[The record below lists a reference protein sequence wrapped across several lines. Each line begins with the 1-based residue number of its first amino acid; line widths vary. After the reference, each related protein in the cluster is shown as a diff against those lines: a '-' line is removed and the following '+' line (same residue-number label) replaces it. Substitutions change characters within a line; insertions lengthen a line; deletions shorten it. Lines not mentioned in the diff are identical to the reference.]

1 MREKIDLFLPC
12 EDLEVAQEALTELH
26 DNKTVQHI
34 NLLVSSDFAALHQ
47 VPDGCTFVVIDRL
60 ESSNTVTSIAEN
72 TDADYVIICTKTTPI
87 QWGLYAL
94 ERFLRTADDT
104 GAVMIYS
111 DHYSMVKDESL
122 SQDGTSAVG
131 KLEKHPVIDY
141 QEGSLRDDFD
151 FGSLW
156 LIKSQCLRD
165 YVAQTDRVDYLY
177 AGLYDLRLYLSRM
190 GEIFHL
196 NEYLYTENEL
206 DTRKSGEKQ
215 FDYVNPRNREV
226 QVEMER
232 ACTQHLEKVNA
243 LIDTSYYRQP
253 DFNEQEFEYEAS
265 VVIPVFNRE
274 KTIADAVKSALSQKA
289 SFKYNVIVVNNHS
302 TDHTGEILDAIAR
315 EMEEKNDKQA
325 GRLIQIIPER
335 RDLGIGGCWNVAINS
350 DHCGK
355 FAIQLDSDDLY
366 SSPKTLQKIIDAFHH
381 QKAAMVIGSYRMCD
395 FDLNT
400 LPPGLID
407 HKEWTED
414 NGCNNALRINGLGA
428 PRAFF
433 TPLVR
438 QIQFPNTSYGEDY
451 ALGLAFSRRYRI
463 GRIYDELYLCRRW
476 GGNSDAALSIDRVNA
491 NNLYKDRLRT
501 MELKAR
507 RQMLQGKADIMEDSS
522 ISRFFN
528 RQLEKWEDARHR
540 FRDLKHVETHTLSDQ
555 LKLQFNPARIVSTG
569 AKIDKKTLGERPCFL
584 CDKNRPKEQM
594 SKQIDERFHLLVNPF
609 PILPVHFTIPARKHQ
624 PQAIYKNYG
633 EMHRFLSL
641 HSELMIFYN
650 GPKCGASAPDH
661 LHFQAGTSG
670 ILPLQTN
677 WQRLSRNLTDII
689 SLNDEEKIAA
699 VRDFVVPAFVI
710 ISKSEESDE
719 TLFHRLYKA
728 MPVRGDETEPMMN
741 IIAWRKSDEYIS
753 VVIPREKHRPD
764 AYFAE
769 GCSQVMVSPGALDMS
784 GLIIT
789 PREEDFHKLTE
800 ESATALL
807 QECGISTEKM
817 NSIVTKLKTSKE
829 AETATETATLYNKGK
844 QPNVTVGIVSGQKI
858 HFSLNKPYLAKG
870 ETVMGEQVV
879 EFFEGGVLWN
889 GNQYSKLTFHPQSAD
904 ASFSLSD
911 VTIGVNFHWERK
923 ETQTFLGTLR
933 FVVEADKICA
943 INELPVEK
951 YLESVISSEM
961 SATSSL
967 ELLKAHA
974 VISRSW
980 LLAQMKKRRE
990 VAASGNNFFSFVK
1003 KDDMLIRWYDREDH
1017 TIFDVCA
1024 DDHCQRYQG
1033 ITKET
1038 SPHVAEAI
1046 RQTLGQVLLDGD
1058 DICDARFSK
1067 CCGGAT
1073 EEFQYCWED
1082 TPKSYLT
1089 AVRDLVLGVK
1099 SKGTAGDEESTARNK
1114 ESKTLPD
1121 LTLEAEADRWI
1132 RSNPPAFCNTTDK
1145 KILSQVLNDYD
1156 QETADFYRW
1165 KVTYSQE
1172 KLQQLFEEKL
1182 KMNFGDILDM
1192 KAVERGKSGRI
1203 SKLQIIGTEKT
1214 FTIGKELEIR
1224 RALSDTHLYSSAF
1237 VVDKYDADV
1246 QGVPQRFEIIGA
1258 GWGHGVGLC
1267 QIGAAVMGE
1276 QGYAYND
1283 ILLHYYQGA
1292 EIKQLYK

>member
-12 EDLEVAQEALTELH
+12 EYIDDAQNALSVLH
-26 DNKTVQHI
+26 EYKTVQHI
-34 NLLVSSDFAALHQ
+34 HFLVSADFAAHHQ
-47 VPDGCTFVVIDRL
+47 VPEGCTFVITDRL
-60 ESSNTVTSIAEN
+60 ESSNTIVSIAEN
-72 TDADYVIICTKTTPI
+72 TDADYVMICTRHTTI
-87 QWGLYAL
+87 GWGNNTL
-94 ERFLRTADDT
+94 ERFLRVADDT
-104 GAVMIYS
+104 DAVMVYA
-111 DHYSMVKDESL
+111 DHYKMVE
-122 SQDGTSAVG
+122 G
-131 KLEKHPVIDY
+131 KMEKHPVIDY
-141 QEGSLRDDFD
+141 QSGSLRDDFD

-156 LIKSQCLRD
+156 CIKAQALAD
-165 YVAQTDRVDYLY
+165 YIAQPDREEYQF
-177 AGLYDLRLYLSRM
+177 AALYDLRLYLSRV

-196 NEYLYTENEL
+196 NEFLYSEAEL

-226 QVEMER
+226 QIEMEK
-232 ACTQHLEKVNA
+232 ACTQHLGKVGA
-243 LIDTSYYRQP
+243 LIDTTFYRQP
-253 DFNEQEFEYEAS
+253 DFGEQDFEYEAS
-265 VVIPVFNRE
+265 VIIPVFNRE
-274 KTIADAVKSALSQKA
+274 KTVADAVKSALGQKA
-289 SFKYNVIVVNNHS
+289 NFKFNVIVVNNHS
-302 TDHTGEILDAIAR
+302 TDRTGEILDELKAD
-315 EMEEKNDKQA
+315 N
-325 GRLIQIIPER
+325 LIQIVPER
-335 RDLGIGGCWNVAINS
+335 TDLGIGGCWNEAINS
-350 DHCGK
+350 SFCGK
-355 FAIQLDSDDLY
+355 FAVQLDSDDLY
-366 SSPKTLQKIIDAFHH
+366 SSPKTLQKIVDAFYK
-381 QKAAMVIGSYRMCD
+381 QKAAMIIGSYRMCD

-407 HKEWTED
+407 HKEWTDE

-451 ALGLAFSRRYRI
+451 ALGLTFSRRYRI

-476 GGNSDAALSIDRVNA
+476 GGNSDAALSVEKVNA

-507 RQMLQGKADIMEDSS
+507 QHLLQGKADIMEDSS

-528 RQLEKWEDARHR
+528 RQLEVWTDARHR
-540 FRDLKHVETHTLSDQ
+540 FRDLKHVETRQFSDQ
-555 LKLQFNPARIVSTG
+555 LKLQWNPARIVSTG

-594 SKQIDERFHLLVNPF
+594 SKQIDEKFHLLVNPF

-624 PQAIYKNYG
+624 PQLIYKNYG
-633 EMHRFLSL
+633 EMHRFISL
-641 HSELMIFYN
+641 HSDLMVFYN

-661 LHFQAGTSG
+661 LHFQAGTNG

-689 SLNDEEKIAA
+689 SLNDEEKISV
-699 VRDFVVPAFVI
+699 VRDFIVPAFVI
-710 ISKSEESDE
+710 ISKSAESDE
-719 TLFHRLYKA
+719 TLFRRLYKA
-728 MPVRGDETEPMMN
+728 MPQRGDETEPMMN
-741 IIAWRKSDEYIS
+741 IISWRKGEEFIS
-753 VVIPREKHRPD
+753 VVIPREKHRPE

-769 GCSQVMVSPGALDMS
+769 GDAQFVVSPGALDMS

-789 PREEDFHKLTE
+789 PREEDFRKLTE
-800 ESATALL
+800 EKALSLL
-807 QECGISTEKM
+807 QECGVSEEKM
-817 NSIVTKLKTSKE
+817 NAIIAKLKASKDAEDAAE
-829 AETATETATLYNKGK
+829 ASSTLYNKGK
-844 QPNVTVGIVSGQKI
+844 QPDVTVGIVSAQKI

-870 ETVMGEQVV
+870 EKVLGEQVV
-879 EFFEGGVLWN
+879 EFSEGGVLWN
-889 GNQYSKLTFHPQSAD
+889 GNQYSQLTFHPQSAD
-904 ASFSLSD
+904 ASFSLSN

-933 FVVEADKICA
+933 FVVESDKIVA

-990 VAASGNNFFSFVK
+990 VAESGNNFFSFTK
-1003 KDDMLIRWYDREDH
+1003 KEDTLIRWYDREDH
-1017 TIFDVCA
+1017 TLFDVCA

-1046 RQTLGQVLLDGD
+1046 RQTKGQILMDGEE
-1058 DICDARFSK
+1058 ICDARFSK
-1067 CCGGAT
+1067 CCGGIT

-1082 TPKSYLT
+1082 TPKTYLT
-1089 AVRDLVLGVK
+1089 AVRDIALGV
-1099 SKGTAGDEESTARNK
+1099 EH
-1114 ESKTLPD
+1114 TLPN
-1121 LTLEAEADRWI
+1121 LTNEEEAEKWI
-1132 RSNPPAFCNTTDK
+1132 RFNPPAFCNTQDK
-1145 KILSQVLNDYD
+1145 KILSEVLNDYD
-1156 QETADFYRW
+1156 QETVNFYRW
-1165 KVTYSQE
+1165 KETLSQE
-1172 KLQQLFEEKL
+1172 KLQQLIADKL
-1182 KMNFGDILDM
+1182 KMDLGAILDM

-1224 RALSDTHLYSSAF
+1224 RTLSDSHLLSSAF
-1237 VVDKYDADV
+1237 VVDKYDMDE
-1246 QGVPQRFEIIGA
+1246 QGVPQRFELIGA

-1276 QGYAYND
+1276 QGYHYDA

-1292 EIKQLYK
+1292 EIKKLYK

>member
-12 EDLEVAQEALTELH
+12 EYIDDAQNALSVLH
-26 DNKTVQHI
+26 EYKTVQHI
-34 NLLVSSDFAALHQ
+34 HFLVSADFAAHHQ
-47 VPDGCTFVVIDRL
+47 VPEGCTFVITDRL
-60 ESSNTVTSIAEN
+60 ESSNTIVSIAEN
-72 TDADYVIICTKTTPI
+72 TDADYVMICTRHTTI
-87 QWGLYAL
+87 GWGNNTL
-94 ERFLRTADDT
+94 ERFLRVADDT
-104 GAVMIYS
+104 DAVMVYA
-111 DHYSMVKDESL
+111 DHYKMVE
-122 SQDGTSAVG
+122 G
-131 KLEKHPVIDY
+131 KMEKHPVIDY
-141 QEGSLRDDFD
+141 QSGSLRDDFD

-156 LIKSQCLRD
+156 CIKAQALAD
-165 YVAQTDRVDYLY
+165 YIAQPDREEYQF
-177 AGLYDLRLYLSRM
+177 AALYDLRLYLSRV

-196 NEYLYTENEL
+196 NEFLYSEAEL

-226 QVEMER
+226 QIEMEK
-232 ACTQHLEKVNA
+232 ACTQHLGKVGA
-243 LIDTSYYRQP
+243 LIDTTFYRQP
-253 DFNEQEFEYEAS
+253 DFGEQDFEYEAS
-265 VVIPVFNRE
+265 VIIPVFNRE
-274 KTIADAVKSALSQKA
+274 KTVADAVKSALGQKA
-289 SFKYNVIVVNNHS
+289 NFKFNVIVVNNHS
-302 TDHTGEILDAIAR
+302 TDRTGEILDELKAD
-315 EMEEKNDKQA
+315 N
-325 GRLIQIIPER
+325 LIQIVPER
-335 RDLGIGGCWNVAINS
+335 TDLGIGGCWNEAINS
-350 DHCGK
+350 SFCGK
-355 FAIQLDSDDLY
+355 FAVQLDSDDLY
-366 SSPKTLQKIIDAFHH
+366 SSPKTLQKIVDAFYK
-381 QKAAMVIGSYRMCD
+381 QKAAMIIGSYRMCD

-407 HKEWTED
+407 HKEWTDE

-476 GGNSDAALSIDRVNA
+476 GGNSDAALSVEKVNA

-507 RQMLQGKADIMEDSS
+507 QHLLQGKADIMEDSS

-528 RQLEKWEDARHR
+528 RQLEVWTDARHR
-540 FRDLKHVETHTLSDQ
+540 FRDLKHVETRQFSDQ
-555 LKLQFNPARIVSTG
+555 LKLQWNPARIVSTG

-594 SKQIDERFHLLVNPF
+594 SKQIDEKFHLLVNPF

-624 PQAIYKNYG
+624 PQLIYKNYG
-633 EMHRFLSL
+633 EMHRFISL
-641 HSELMIFYN
+641 HSDLMVFYN

-661 LHFQAGTSG
+661 LHFQAGTNG

-677 WQRLSRNLTDII
+677 WQRLSRNPTDII
-689 SLNDEEKIAA
+689 SLNDEEKISV
-699 VRDFVVPAFVI
+699 VRDFIVPAFVI
-710 ISKSEESDE
+710 ISKSAESDE
-719 TLFHRLYKA
+719 ALFRRLYKA
-728 MPVRGDETEPMMN
+728 MPQRGDETEPMMN
-741 IIAWRKSDEYIS
+741 IISWRKGEEFIS
-753 VVIPREKHRPD
+753 VVIPREKHRPE

-769 GCSQVMVSPGALDMS
+769 GDAQFVVSPGALDMS

-789 PREEDFHKLTE
+789 PREEDFRKLTE
-800 ESATALL
+800 EKALSLL
-807 QECGISTEKM
+807 QECGVSEEKM
-817 NSIVTKLKTSKE
+817 NAIIAKLKASKDAEDAAE
-829 AETATETATLYNKGK
+829 ASSTLYNKGK
-844 QPNVTVGIVSGQKI
+844 QPDVTVGIVSAQKI

-870 ETVMGEQVV
+870 EKVLGEQVV
-879 EFFEGGVLWN
+879 EFSEGGVLWN
-889 GNQYSKLTFHPQSAD
+889 GNQYSQLTFHPQSAD

-933 FVVEADKICA
+933 FVVESDKIVA

-990 VAASGNNFFSFVK
+990 VAESGNNFFSFTK
-1003 KDDMLIRWYDREDH
+1003 KEDTLIRWYDREDH
-1017 TIFDVCA
+1017 TLFDVCA

-1046 RQTLGQVLLDGD
+1046 RQTKGQILMDGEE
-1058 DICDARFSK
+1058 ICDARFSK
-1067 CCGGAT
+1067 CCGGIT

-1082 TPKSYLT
+1082 TPKTYLT
-1089 AVRDLVLGVK
+1089 AVRDIALGV
-1099 SKGTAGDEESTARNK
+1099 EH
-1114 ESKTLPD
+1114 TLPN
-1121 LTLEAEADRWI
+1121 LTNEEEAEKWI
-1132 RSNPPAFCNTTDK
+1132 RFNPPAFCNTQDK
-1145 KILSQVLNDYD
+1145 KILSEVLNDYD
-1156 QETADFYRW
+1156 QETVNFYRW
-1165 KVTYSQE
+1165 KETLSQE
-1172 KLQQLFEEKL
+1172 KLQQLIADKL
-1182 KMNFGDILDM
+1182 KMDLGAILDM

-1224 RALSDTHLYSSAF
+1224 RTLSDSHLLSSAF
-1237 VVDKYDADV
+1237 VVDKYDKDE
-1246 QGVPQRFEIIGA
+1246 QGVPQRFELIGA

-1276 QGYAYND
+1276 QGYHYDA

-1292 EIKQLYK
+1292 EIKKLYK

>member
-12 EDLEVAQEALTELH
+12 EDLMVAQEALTELH

-34 NLLVSSDFAALHQ
+34 NLLVSSDFAAQHQ

-60 ESSNTVTSIAEN
+60 ESSNTITSIAEN

-87 QWGLYAL
+87 KWGLYAL

-111 DHYSMVKDESL
+111 DHYSMVKDERL

-165 YVAQTDRVDYLY
+165 YAAQTDRVDYLY
-177 AGLYDLRLYLSRM
+177 AGLYDLRLYLSRV

-226 QVEMER
+226 QIEMER
-232 ACTQHLEKVNA
+232 ACTQHLEKVGA
-243 LIDTSYYRQP
+243 LIDTSYYRLP
-253 DFNEQEFEYEAS
+253 DFNEQDFEYEAS

-289 SFKYNVIVVNNHS
+289 NFKFNVIVVNNHS
-302 TDHTGEILDAIAR
+302 TDKTGEILSRIAH

-325 GRLIQIIPER
+325 GRLIQIVPER

-355 FAIQLDSDDLY
+355 FAVQLDSDDLY
-366 SSPKTLQKIIDAFHH
+366 SSPKTLQKIVDAFYK
-381 QKAAMVIGSYRMCD
+381 QKAAMMIGSYRMCD

-507 RQMLQGKADIMEDSS
+507 RQMLQGKADIMEDST

-528 RQLEKWEDARHR
+528 RQLEKWDDARHR
-540 FRDLKHVETHTLSDQ
+540 FRDLKHVETKKLSEEVR
-555 LKLQFNPARIVSTG
+555 LQFNLARIVSTG

-594 SKQIDERFHLLVNPF
+594 SQQIDERFHLLVNPF

-641 HSELMIFYN
+641 HSELMVFYN

-670 ILPLQTN
+670 ILPLQAN
-677 WQRLSRNLTDII
+677 WQRLSRNLTDVI
-689 SLNDEEKIAA
+689 SLNDEEKIAV
-699 VRDFVVPAFVI
+699 VRDFIVPAFVI

-719 TLFHRLYKA
+719 TLFHRLYKS
-728 MPVRGDETEPMMN
+728 MPMRGDETEPMMN
-741 IIAWRKSDEYIS
+741 IIAWRKEDEYIS
-753 VVIPREKHRPD
+753 VVIPREKHRPE

-769 GCSQVMVSPGALDMS
+769 GDAQVMVSPGALDMS

-800 ESATALL
+800 ESATTIL

-829 AETATETATLYNKGK
+829 AETGAETATLYNNGK

-879 EFFEGGVLWN
+879 EFSEGGVLWN

-1046 RQTLGQVLLDGD
+1046 RQTLGQVLLDGE

-1067 CCGGAT
+1067 CCGGET

-1099 SKGTAGDEESTARNK
+1099 NEEYSSLQDEATAE
-1114 ESKTLPD
+1114 
-1121 LTLEAEADRWI
+1121 RWI

-1172 KLQQLFEEKL
+1172 KIQQLFEEKL
-1182 KMNFGDILDM
+1182 KMNFGSILDM

-1237 VVDKYDADV
+1237 VVDKYDKDE

>member
-12 EDLEVAQEALTELH
+12 EYIDDAQNALSVLH
-26 DNKTVQHI
+26 EYKTVQHI
-34 NLLVSSDFAALHQ
+34 HFLVSADFAAHHQ
-47 VPDGCTFVVIDRL
+47 VPEGCTFVITDRL
-60 ESSNTVTSIAEN
+60 ESSNTIVSIAEN
-72 TDADYVIICTKTTPI
+72 TDADYVMICTRHTTI
-87 QWGLYAL
+87 GWGNNTL
-94 ERFLRTADDT
+94 ERFLRVADDT
-104 GAVMIYS
+104 DAVMVYA
-111 DHYSMVKDESL
+111 DHYKMVE
-122 SQDGTSAVG
+122 G
-131 KLEKHPVIDY
+131 KMEKHPVIDY
-141 QEGSLRDDFD
+141 QSGSLRDDFD

-156 LIKSQCLRD
+156 CIKAQALAD
-165 YVAQTDRVDYLY
+165 YIAQPDREEYQF
-177 AGLYDLRLYLSRM
+177 AALYDLRLYLSRV

-196 NEYLYTENEL
+196 NEFLYSEAEL

-226 QVEMER
+226 QIEMEK
-232 ACTQHLEKVNA
+232 ACTQHLGKVGA
-243 LIDTSYYRQP
+243 LIDTTFYRQP
-253 DFNEQEFEYEAS
+253 DFGEQDFEYEAS
-265 VVIPVFNRE
+265 VIIPVFNRE
-274 KTIADAVKSALSQKA
+274 KTVADAVKSALGQKA
-289 SFKYNVIVVNNHS
+289 NFKFNVIVVNNHS
-302 TDHTGEILDAIAR
+302 TDRTGEILDELKAD
-315 EMEEKNDKQA
+315 N
-325 GRLIQIIPER
+325 LIQIVPER
-335 RDLGIGGCWNVAINS
+335 TDLGIGGCWNEAINS
-350 DHCGK
+350 SFCGK
-355 FAIQLDSDDLY
+355 FAVQLDSDDLY
-366 SSPKTLQKIIDAFHH
+366 SSPKTLQKIVDAFYK
-381 QKAAMVIGSYRMCD
+381 QKAAMIIGSYRMCD

-407 HKEWTED
+407 HKEWTDE

-463 GRIYDELYLCRRW
+463 GRIYEELYLCRRW
-476 GGNSDAALSIDRVNA
+476 GGNSDAALSVEKVNA

-507 RQMLQGKADIMEDSS
+507 QHLLQGKADIMEDSS

-528 RQLEKWEDARHR
+528 RQLEVWTDARHR
-540 FRDLKHVETHTLSDQ
+540 FRDLKHVETRQFSDQ
-555 LKLQFNPARIVSTG
+555 LKLQWNPARIVSTG

-594 SKQIDERFHLLVNPF
+594 SKQIDEKFHLLVNPF

-624 PQAIYKNYG
+624 PQLIYKNYG
-633 EMHRFLSL
+633 EMHRFISL
-641 HSELMIFYN
+641 HSDLMVFYN

-661 LHFQAGTSG
+661 LHFQAGTNG

-677 WQRLSRNLTDII
+677 WQRLSRNLTAII
-689 SLNDEEKIAA
+689 SLNDEEKISV
-699 VRDFVVPAFVI
+699 VRDFIVPAFVI
-710 ISKSEESDE
+710 ISKSAESDE
-719 TLFHRLYKA
+719 ALFRRLYKA
-728 MPVRGDETEPMMN
+728 MPQRGDETEPMMN
-741 IIAWRKSDEYIS
+741 IISWRKGEEFIS
-753 VVIPREKHRPD
+753 VVIPREKHRPE

-769 GCSQVMVSPGALDMS
+769 GDAQFVVSPGALDMS

-789 PREEDFHKLTE
+789 PREEDFRKLTE
-800 ESATALL
+800 EKALSLL
-807 QECGISTEKM
+807 QECGVSEEKM
-817 NSIVTKLKTSKE
+817 NVIIAKLKASKNAEDAAE
-829 AETATETATLYNKGK
+829 ASSTLYNKGK
-844 QPNVTVGIVSGQKI
+844 QPDVTVGIVSAQKI

-870 ETVMGEQVV
+870 EKVLGEQVV
-879 EFFEGGVLWN
+879 EFSEGGVLWN
-889 GNQYSKLTFHPQSAD
+889 GNQYSQLTFHPQSAD

-933 FVVEADKICA
+933 FVVESDKIVA

-990 VAASGNNFFSFVK
+990 VAESGNNFFSFTK
-1003 KDDMLIRWYDREDH
+1003 KEDTLIRWYDREDH
-1017 TIFDVCA
+1017 TLFDVCA

-1046 RQTLGQVLLDGD
+1046 RQTKGQILMDGEE
-1058 DICDARFSK
+1058 ICDARFSK
-1067 CCGGAT
+1067 CCGGIT

-1082 TPKSYLT
+1082 TPKTYLT
-1089 AVRDLVLGVK
+1089 AVRDIALGV
-1099 SKGTAGDEESTARNK
+1099 EH
-1114 ESKTLPD
+1114 TLPN
-1121 LTLEAEADRWI
+1121 LTNEEEAEKWI
-1132 RSNPPAFCNTTDK
+1132 RFNPPAFCNTQDK
-1145 KILSQVLNDYD
+1145 KILSEVLNDYD
-1156 QETADFYRW
+1156 QETVNFYRW
-1165 KVTYSQE
+1165 KETLSQE
-1172 KLQQLFEEKL
+1172 KLQQLIADKL
-1182 KMNFGDILDM
+1182 KMDLGAILDM

-1224 RALSDTHLYSSAF
+1224 RTLSDSHLLSSAF
-1237 VVDKYDADV
+1237 VVDKYDKDE
-1246 QGVPQRFEIIGA
+1246 QGVPQRFELIGA

-1276 QGYAYND
+1276 QGYHYDA

-1292 EIKQLYK
+1292 EIKKLYK

>member
-12 EDLEVAQEALTELH
+12 EDLMVAQEALTELH

-34 NLLVSSDFAALHQ
+34 NLLVSSDFAAQHQ

-60 ESSNTVTSIAEN
+60 ESSNTITSIAEN

-87 QWGLYAL
+87 KWGLYAL

-111 DHYSMVKDESL
+111 DHYSMVKDERL

-165 YVAQTDRVDYLY
+165 YAVQTDRVDYLY
-177 AGLYDLRLYLSRM
+177 AGLYDLRLYLSRV

-226 QVEMER
+226 QIEMER
-232 ACTQHLEKVNA
+232 ACTQHLEKVGA
-243 LIDTSYYRQP
+243 LIDTSYYRLP
-253 DFNEQEFEYEAS
+253 DFNEQDFEYEAS

-289 SFKYNVIVVNNHS
+289 NFKFNVIVVNNHS
-302 TDHTGEILDAIAR
+302 TDKTGEILSRIAH

-325 GRLIQIIPER
+325 GRLIQIVPER

-355 FAIQLDSDDLY
+355 FAVQLDSDDLY
-366 SSPKTLQKIIDAFHH
+366 SSPKTLQKIVDAFYK
-381 QKAAMVIGSYRMCD
+381 QKAAMMIGSYRMCD

-528 RQLEKWEDARHR
+528 RQLEKWDDARHR
-540 FRDLKHVETHTLSDQ
+540 FRDLKHVETKKLSEEVR
-555 LKLQFNPARIVSTG
+555 LQFNPARIVSTG

-594 SKQIDERFHLLVNPF
+594 SQQIDERFHLLVNPF

-641 HSELMIFYN
+641 HSELMVFYN

-677 WQRLSRNLTDII
+677 WQRLSRNLTDVI
-689 SLNDEEKIAA
+689 SLNDEEKIAV
-699 VRDFVVPAFVI
+699 VRDFIVPAFVI

-719 TLFHRLYKA
+719 TLFHRLYKS
-728 MPVRGDETEPMMN
+728 MPMRGDETEPMMN
-741 IIAWRKSDEYIS
+741 IIAWRKEDEYIS
-753 VVIPREKHRPD
+753 VVIPREKHRPE

-769 GCSQVMVSPGALDMS
+769 GDAQVMVSPGALDMS

-800 ESATALL
+800 ESATTIL

-829 AETATETATLYNKGK
+829 AETGAETATLYNNGK

-870 ETVMGEQVV
+870 ETMMGEQVV
-879 EFFEGGVLWN
+879 EFSEGGVLWN

-1046 RQTLGQVLLDGD
+1046 RQTLGQVLLDGE

-1067 CCGGAT
+1067 CCGGET

-1099 SKGTAGDEESTARNK
+1099 NEEYSSLQDEATAE
-1114 ESKTLPD
+1114 
-1121 LTLEAEADRWI
+1121 RWI

-1182 KMNFGDILDM
+1182 KMNFGAILDM

-1237 VVDKYDADV
+1237 VVDKYDKDE

>member
-1 MREKIDLFLPC
+1 MREKIDLFLPF
-12 EDLEVAQEALTELH
+12 EALEKGEETLLELH
-26 DNKTVQHI
+26 ENKTVQHI
-34 NLLVSSDFAALHQ
+34 NLLVSSDFASQHQ
-47 VPDGCTFVVIDRL
+47 VPEGCTFVVIDRM
-60 ESSNTVTSIAEN
+60 ESSNTVMSIAEN
-72 TDADYVIICTKTTPI
+72 TDADYLLLCTRMTSVR
-87 QWGLYAL
+87 WGLYAL

-104 GAVMIYS
+104 GAVMVYS
-111 DHYSMVKDESL
+111 DHYS
-122 SQDGTSAVG
+122 
-131 KLEKHPVIDY
+131 LEEGALTKHPAIDY
-141 QEGSLRDDFD
+141 QAGSLRDDFD

-156 LIKSQCLRD
+156 LIKSQALLD
-165 YVAQTDRVDYLY
+165 YVAQTDRVDYQY
-177 AGLYDLRLYLSRM
+177 AGLYDLRLYLSRK
-190 GEIFHL
+190 GEIFYL
-196 NEYLYTENEL
+196 NEYLYTEAEL

-226 QVEMER
+226 QIEMER
-232 ACTQHLEKVNA
+232 ACTAHLEKVGA
-243 LIDTSYYRQP
+243 IVDTNFYRQP
-253 DFNEQEFEYEAS
+253 DFDEQDFACEAS

-274 KTIADAVKSALSQKA
+274 KTIADAVKSALSQKTN
-289 SFKYNVIVVNNHS
+289 FPYNVIVVNNHS
-302 TDHTGEILDAIAR
+302 TDSTGEILDSI
-315 EMEEKNDKQA
+315 DD
-325 GRLIQIIPER
+325 GRLIQIVPGR
-335 RDLGIGGCWNVAINS
+335 TDLGIGGCWNVAVNS

-355 FAIQLDSDDLY
+355 FAVQLDSDDLY
-366 SSPKTLQKIIDAFHH
+366 SSPKTLQKIVDAFHE
-381 QKAAMVIGSYRMCD
+381 QKAAMIIGSYRMCD

-476 GGNSDAALSIDRVNA
+476 GGNSDAALSVERVNA

-507 RQMLQGKADIMEDSS
+507 QQMLQGKADIMEDSS

-528 RQLEKWEDARHR
+528 RQLEMWEDARHR
-540 FRDLKHVETHTLSDQ
+540 FRDLKHVEVRQLSDQ
-555 LKLQFNPARIVSTG
+555 LKVQFNPARIVSTG
-569 AKIDKKTLGERPCFL
+569 AKIDKHTLGERPCFL
-584 CDKNRPKEQM
+584 CERNRPKEQM
-594 SKQIDERFHLLVNPF
+594 TKQIDDHFQLLVNPF
-609 PILPVHFTIPARKHQ
+609 PILPVHFTIPATKHQ
-624 PQAIYKNYG
+624 PQSIYRHYG
-633 EMHRFLSL
+633 EMHRLLSL
-641 HSELMIFYN
+641 HSELMVFYN

-670 ILPLQTN
+670 VLPLQTN
-677 WQRLSRNLTDII
+677 WQRLSRNLTDVI
-689 SLNDEEKIAA
+689 SLNDEEKIS
-699 VRDFVVPAFVI
+699 VLRDFLVPAFVI
-710 ISKSEESDE
+710 ISKSEDSDE
-719 TLFHRLYKA
+719 ELFHRLYRS
-728 MPVRGDETEPMMN
+728 MPMRGDESEPMMN
-741 IIAWRKSDEYIS
+741 IIAWRKGDEFIS

-769 GCSQVMVSPGALDMS
+769 GEAQMMVSPGALDMA

-789 PREEDFHKLTE
+789 PREEDFSKINLDK
-800 ESATALL
+800 ATALL
-807 QECGISTEKM
+807 RECGISAEKM
-817 NSIVTKLKTSKE
+817 EAIVSNLKAS
-829 AETATETATLYNKGK
+829 AATAHEHPLQLLADKGK
-844 QPNVTVGIVSGQKI
+844 QPNVNVGIVSGQKI

-870 ETVMGEQVV
+870 EMVTGEQEVA
-879 EFFEGGVLWN
+879 FSEGGILWN
-889 GNQYSKLTFHPQSAD
+889 GNQYSSLTFHPQSAD

-923 ETQTFLGTLR
+923 ETQTFLGTLH
-933 FVVEADKICA
+933 FVVESDKICA
-943 INELPVEK
+943 INELPVER

-990 VAASGNNFFSFVK
+990 VAESGNNFFSFVK
-1003 KDDMLIRWYDREDH
+1003 KDDRLIRWYDREDH

-1046 RQTLGQVLLDGD
+1046 RQTKGQILMDGD

-1067 CCGGAT
+1067 CCGGVT

-1082 TPKSYLT
+1082 TPKNYLSS
-1089 AVRDLVLGVK
+1089 VRDIIQGVK
-1099 SKGTAGDEESTARNK
+1099 SVGSAAPAPLPSLQDEA
-1114 ESKTLPD
+1114 
-1121 LTLEAEADRWI
+1121 AADAWI

-1165 KVTYSQE
+1165 KVTLTQE
-1172 KLQQLFEEKL
+1172 KLKQLLDEKL
-1182 KMNFGDILDM
+1182 KMNFGDILDLQ
-1192 KAVERGKSGRI
+1192 AEERGKSGRI
-1203 SKLQIIGTEKT
+1203 SKLRIVGTEKT
-1214 FTIGKELEIR
+1214 FVIGKELEIR

-1237 VVDKYDADV
+1237 VVDRCDIDEK
-1246 QGVPQRFEIIGA
+1246 GVPQRFDIIGS

-1276 QGYAYND
+1276 EGFDYDA

-1292 EIKQLYK
+1292 EIKKVYK

>member
-12 EDLEVAQEALTELH
+12 EYIDDAQNALSVLH
-26 DNKTVQHI
+26 EYKTVQHI
-34 NLLVSSDFAALHQ
+34 HFLVSADFAAHHQ
-47 VPDGCTFVVIDRL
+47 VPEGCTFVITDRL
-60 ESSNTVTSIAEN
+60 ESSNTIVSIAEN
-72 TDADYVIICTKTTPI
+72 TDADYVMICTRHTTI
-87 QWGLYAL
+87 GWGNNTL
-94 ERFLRTADDT
+94 ERFLRVADDT
-104 GAVMIYS
+104 DAVMVYA
-111 DHYSMVKDESL
+111 DHYKMVE
-122 SQDGTSAVG
+122 G
-131 KLEKHPVIDY
+131 KMEKHPVIDY
-141 QEGSLRDDFD
+141 QSGSLRDDFD

-156 LIKSQCLRD
+156 CIKAQALAD
-165 YVAQTDRVDYLY
+165 YIAQPDREEYQF
-177 AGLYDLRLYLSRM
+177 AALYDLRLYLSRV

-196 NEYLYTENEL
+196 NEFLYSEAEL

-226 QVEMER
+226 QIEMEK
-232 ACTQHLEKVNA
+232 ACTQHLGKVGA
-243 LIDTSYYRQP
+243 LIDTTFYRQP
-253 DFNEQEFEYEAS
+253 DFGEQDFEYEAS
-265 VVIPVFNRE
+265 VIIPVFNRE
-274 KTIADAVKSALSQKA
+274 KTVADAVKSALGQKA
-289 SFKYNVIVVNNHS
+289 SFKFNVIVVNNHS
-302 TDHTGEILDAIAR
+302 TDRTGEILD
-315 EMEEKNDKQA
+315 ELKVDN
-325 GRLIQIIPER
+325 LIQIVPER
-335 RDLGIGGCWNVAINS
+335 TDLGIGGCWNEAINS
-350 DHCGK
+350 SFCGK
-355 FAIQLDSDDLY
+355 FAVQLDSDDLY
-366 SSPKTLQKIIDAFHH
+366 SSPKTLQKIVDAFYK
-381 QKAAMVIGSYRMCD
+381 QKAAMIIGSYRMCD

-407 HKEWTED
+407 HKEWTDE

-476 GGNSDAALSIDRVNA
+476 GGNSDAALSVEKVNA

-507 RQMLQGKADIMEDSS
+507 QHMLQGKADIMEDSS

-528 RQLEKWEDARHR
+528 RQLEVWTDARHR
-540 FRDLKHVETHTLSDQ
+540 FRDLKHVETRQFSDQ
-555 LKLQFNPARIVSTG
+555 LKLQWNPARIVSTG

-594 SKQIDERFHLLVNPF
+594 SKQIDEKFHLLVNPF

-624 PQAIYKNYG
+624 PQLIYKNYG
-633 EMHRFLSL
+633 EMHRFISL
-641 HSELMIFYN
+641 HSDLMGFYN

-661 LHFQAGTSG
+661 LHFQAGTNG

-689 SLNDEEKIAA
+689 SLNDEEKISV
-699 VRDFVVPAFVI
+699 VRDFIVPAFVI
-710 ISKSEESDE
+710 ISKSAESDE
-719 TLFHRLYKA
+719 ALFRRLYKA
-728 MPVRGDETEPMMN
+728 MPQRGDETEPMMN
-741 IIAWRKSDEYIS
+741 IISWRKGEEFIS
-753 VVIPREKHRPD
+753 VVIPREKHRPE

-769 GCSQVMVSPGALDMS
+769 GDAQFVVSPGALDMS

-789 PREEDFHKLTE
+789 PREEDFRKLTE
-800 ESATALL
+800 EKALSLL
-807 QECGISTEKM
+807 QECGVSEEKM
-817 NSIVTKLKTSKE
+817 NAIIAKLKASKDAEDAAE
-829 AETATETATLYNKGK
+829 ASSTLYNKGK
-844 QPNVTVGIVSGQKI
+844 QPDVTVGIVSAQKI

-870 ETVMGEQVV
+870 EKVLGEQVV
-879 EFFEGGVLWN
+879 EFSEGGVLWN
-889 GNQYSKLTFHPQSAD
+889 GNQYSQLTFHPQSAD

-933 FVVEADKICA
+933 FVVESDKIVA

-990 VAASGNNFFSFVK
+990 VAESGNNFFSFTK
-1003 KDDMLIRWYDREDH
+1003 KEDTLIRWYDREDH
-1017 TIFDVCA
+1017 TLFDVCA

-1046 RQTLGQVLLDGD
+1046 RQTKGQILMDGEE
-1058 DICDARFSK
+1058 ICDARFSK
-1067 CCGGAT
+1067 CCGGIT

-1082 TPKSYLT
+1082 TPKTYLT
-1089 AVRDLVLGVK
+1089 AVRDIALGV
-1099 SKGTAGDEESTARNK
+1099 EH
-1114 ESKTLPD
+1114 TLPN
-1121 LTLEAEADRWI
+1121 LTNEEEAEKWI
-1132 RSNPPAFCNTTDK
+1132 RFNPPAFCNTQDK
-1145 KILSQVLNDYD
+1145 KILSEVLNDYD
-1156 QETADFYRW
+1156 QETVNFYRW
-1165 KVTYSQE
+1165 KETLSQE
-1172 KLQQLFEEKL
+1172 KLQQLIADKL
-1182 KMNFGDILDM
+1182 KMDLGAILDM

-1224 RALSDTHLYSSAF
+1224 RTLSDSHLLSSAF
-1237 VVDKYDADV
+1237 VVDKYDKDE
-1246 QGVPQRFEIIGA
+1246 QGVPQRFELIGA

-1276 QGYAYND
+1276 QGYHYDA

-1292 EIKQLYK
+1292 EIKKLYK

>member
-12 EDLEVAQEALTELH
+12 EYIDDAQNALSVLH
-26 DNKTVQHI
+26 EYKTVQHI
-34 NLLVSSDFAALHQ
+34 HFLVSADFAAHHQ
-47 VPDGCTFVVIDRL
+47 VPEGCTFVITDRL
-60 ESSNTVTSIAEN
+60 ESSNTIVSIAEN
-72 TDADYVIICTKTTPI
+72 TDADYVMICTRHTTI
-87 QWGLYAL
+87 GWGNNTL
-94 ERFLRTADDT
+94 ERFLRVADDT
-104 GAVMIYS
+104 DAVMVYA
-111 DHYSMVKDESL
+111 DHYKMVE
-122 SQDGTSAVG
+122 G
-131 KLEKHPVIDY
+131 KMEKHPVIDY
-141 QEGSLRDDFD
+141 QSGSLRDDFD

-156 LIKSQCLRD
+156 CIKAQALAD
-165 YVAQTDRVDYLY
+165 YIAQPDREEYQF
-177 AGLYDLRLYLSRM
+177 AALYDLRLYLSRV

-196 NEYLYTENEL
+196 NEFLYSEAEL

-226 QVEMER
+226 QIEMEK
-232 ACTQHLEKVNA
+232 ACTQHLGKVGA
-243 LIDTSYYRQP
+243 LIDTTFYRQP
-253 DFNEQEFEYEAS
+253 DFGEQDFEYEAS
-265 VVIPVFNRE
+265 VIIPVFNRE
-274 KTIADAVKSALSQKA
+274 KTVADAVKSALGQKA
-289 SFKYNVIVVNNHS
+289 NFKFNVIVVNNHS
-302 TDHTGEILDAIAR
+302 TDRTGEILDELKAD
-315 EMEEKNDKQA
+315 N
-325 GRLIQIIPER
+325 LIQIVPER
-335 RDLGIGGCWNVAINS
+335 TDLGIGGCWNEAINS
-350 DHCGK
+350 SFCGK
-355 FAIQLDSDDLY
+355 FAVQLDSDDLY
-366 SSPKTLQKIIDAFHH
+366 SSPKTLQKIVDAFYK
-381 QKAAMVIGSYRMCD
+381 QKAAMIIGSYRMCD

-407 HKEWTED
+407 HKEWTDE

-476 GGNSDAALSIDRVNA
+476 GGNSDAAISVEKVNA

-507 RQMLQGKADIMEDSS
+507 QHMLQGKADIMEDSS

-528 RQLEKWEDARHR
+528 RQLEVWTDARHR
-540 FRDLKHVETHTLSDQ
+540 FRDLKHVETRQFSDQ
-555 LKLQFNPARIVSTG
+555 LKLQWNPARIVSTG

-594 SKQIDERFHLLVNPF
+594 SKQIDEKFHLLVNPF

-624 PQAIYKNYG
+624 PQLIYKNYG
-633 EMHRFLSL
+633 EMHRFISL
-641 HSELMIFYN
+641 HSDLMVFYN

-661 LHFQAGTSG
+661 LHFQAGTNG

-689 SLNDEEKIAA
+689 SLNDEEKISV
-699 VRDFVVPAFVI
+699 VRDFIVPAFVI
-710 ISKSEESDE
+710 ISKSAESDE
-719 TLFHRLYKA
+719 ALFRRLYKA
-728 MPVRGDETEPMMN
+728 MPQRGDETEPMMN
-741 IIAWRKSDEYIS
+741 IISWRKGEEFIS
-753 VVIPREKHRPD
+753 VVIPREKHRPE

-769 GCSQVMVSPGALDMS
+769 GDAQFVVSPGALDMS

-789 PREEDFHKLTE
+789 PREEDFRKLTE
-800 ESATALL
+800 EKALSLL
-807 QECGISTEKM
+807 QECGVSEEKM
-817 NSIVTKLKTSKE
+817 NAIIAKLKASKDAEDAAE
-829 AETATETATLYNKGK
+829 ASSTLYNKGK
-844 QPNVTVGIVSGQKI
+844 QPDVTVGIVSAQKI

-870 ETVMGEQVV
+870 EKVLGEQVV
-879 EFFEGGVLWN
+879 EFSEGGVLWN
-889 GNQYSKLTFHPQSAD
+889 GNQYSQLTFHPQSAD

-933 FVVEADKICA
+933 FVVESDKIVA

-990 VAASGNNFFSFVK
+990 VAESGNNFFSFTK
-1003 KDDMLIRWYDREDH
+1003 KEDTLIRWYDREDH
-1017 TIFDVCA
+1017 TLFDVCA

-1046 RQTLGQVLLDGD
+1046 RQTKGQILMDGD
-1058 DICDARFSK
+1058 EICDARFSK
-1067 CCGGAT
+1067 CCGGIT

-1082 TPKSYLT
+1082 TPKTYLT
-1089 AVRDLVLGVK
+1089 AVRDIALGV
-1099 SKGTAGDEESTARNK
+1099 EH
-1114 ESKTLPD
+1114 TLPN
-1121 LTLEAEADRWI
+1121 LTNEEEAEKWI
-1132 RSNPPAFCNTTDK
+1132 RFNPPAFCNTQDK
-1145 KILSQVLNDYD
+1145 KILSEVLNDYD
-1156 QETADFYRW
+1156 QETVNFYRW
-1165 KVTYSQE
+1165 KETLSQE
-1172 KLQQLFEEKL
+1172 KLQQLIADKL
-1182 KMNFGDILDM
+1182 KMDLGAILDM

-1203 SKLQIIGTEKT
+1203 SKLQIIGTEKI

-1224 RALSDTHLYSSAF
+1224 RTLSDSHLLSSAF
-1237 VVDKYDADV
+1237 VVDKYDKDE
-1246 QGVPQRFEIIGA
+1246 QGVPQRFELIGA

-1276 QGYAYND
+1276 QGYHYDA

-1292 EIKQLYK
+1292 EIKKLYK

>member
-1 MREKIDLFLPC
+1 MRQKIDLFLPC
-12 EDLEVAQEALTELH
+12 EDLDVAQEALLELH

-34 NLLVSSDFAALHQ
+34 NLLVSADFAASHQ
-47 VPDGCTFVVIDRL
+47 VPDGCTFIVVDRL
-60 ESSNTVTSIAEN
+60 ESSNTVSSIAEN
-72 TDADYVIICTKTTPI
+72 TDADYVIICTKATPI
-87 QWGLYAL
+87 RWGLYAL

-104 GAVMIYS
+104 GAVMVYS
-111 DHYSMVKDESL
+111 DHYSVQE
-122 SQDGTSAVG
+122 G

-141 QEGSLRDDFD
+141 QAGSLRDDFD

-156 LIKSQCLRD
+156 LVKAQNLLD
-165 YVAQTDRVDYLY
+165 YAAQQDRQEYQF
-177 AGLYDLRLYLSRM
+177 AGLYDLRLYLSRV
-190 GEIFHL
+190 GEIFHI
-196 NEYLYTENEL
+196 NEFLYTEDEL

-226 QVEMER
+226 QIEMEK
-232 ACTQHLEKVNA
+232 ACTHHLEKVGA
-243 LIDTSYYRQP
+243 LVDTNYYRQP
-253 DFNEQEFEYEAS
+253 DFDEQEFEYEAS
-265 VVIPVFNRE
+265 VIIPVFNRE
-274 KTIADAVKSALSQKA
+274 KTIADAVKSALSQKT
-289 SFKYNVIVVNNHS
+289 SFKFNVIVVNNHS
-302 TDHTGEILDAIAR
+302 TDRTGEILSEIAH
-315 EMEEKNDKQA
+315 EMEERNDKQA
-325 GRLIQIIPER
+325 GRLVQIVPDR
-335 RDLGIGGCWNVAINS
+335 NDLGIGGCWNMAINS

-355 FAIQLDSDDLY
+355 FAVQLDSDDLY
-366 SSPKTLQKIIDAFHH
+366 SSPKTLQKIVDAFHK
-381 QKAAMVIGSYRMCD
+381 QKAAMMIGSYRMCD

-451 ALGLAFSRRYRI
+451 ALGLVFSRRYRI

-476 GGNSDAALSIDRVNA
+476 GGNSDAALSIDKVNA

-507 RQMLQGKADIMEDSS
+507 QQMLQGKADIMEDSS

-528 RQLEKWEDARHR
+528 RQMEKWADARHR
-540 FRDLKHVETHTLSDQ
+540 FRDLKHVETHQLSDQ
-555 LKLQFNPARIVSTG
+555 LKVQWNPARIVSTG
-569 AKIDKKTLGERPCFL
+569 AKIDKKTLGDRPCFL
-584 CDKNRPKEQM
+584 CDKNRPKEQI
-594 SKQIDERFHLLVNPF
+594 SKQIDERFLLLVNPF
-609 PILPVHFTIPARKHQ
+609 PILPIHFTIPARKHQ
-624 PQAIYKNYG
+624 PQSIYKNYG

-641 HSELMIFYN
+641 HSELMVFYN

-670 ILPLQTN
+670 ILPLQAN

-689 SLNDEEKIAA
+689 SLNDDEKIALIH
-699 VRDFVVPAFVI
+699 DFVVPAFVI
-710 ISKSEESDE
+710 ISKSEDSDE
-719 TLFHRLYKA
+719 ALFQRLYKS

-741 IIAWRKSDEYIS
+741 IIAWRKGDEYIS
-753 VVIPREKHRPD
+753 VVIPREKHRPE

-769 GCSQVMVSPGALDMS
+769 GDAQMMVSPGALDMS

-789 PREEDFHKLTE
+789 PREEDFRKLTE
-800 ESATALL
+800 ESATAIL
-807 QECGISTEKM
+807 QECGVSTDKM
-817 NSIVTKLKTSKE
+817 NSIVTKLKASKE
-829 AETATETATLYNKGK
+829 AELQVGTSALYSYDKEPEVK
-844 QPNVTVGIVSGQKI
+844 VGIVSGQKI

-870 ETVMGEQVV
+870 ETVIGEQEV
-879 EFFEGGVLWN
+879 EFSEGGVLWN
-889 GNQYSKLTFHPQSAD
+889 GNQYSSLTFHPQSAD

-933 FVVEADKICA
+933 FVVESDKICA

-980 LLAQMKKRRE
+980 LLAQMKKRWD
-990 VAASGNNFFSFVK
+990 VAESGNNFFSFTK
-1003 KDDMLIRWYDREDH
+1003 KEDMLIRWYDREDH

-1046 RQTLGQVLLDGD
+1046 RQTKGQVLLDGD
-1058 DICDARFSK
+1058 EICDARFSK
-1067 CCGGAT
+1067 CCGGVT

-1082 TPKSYLT
+1082 TPKNYLT
-1089 AVRDLVLGVK
+1089 AVRDIALGI
-1099 SKGTAGDEESTARNK
+1099 EST
-1114 ESKTLPD
+1114 LPN
-1121 LTLEAEADRWI
+1121 LTNEEEAEKWI
-1132 RSNPPAFCNTTDK
+1132 RFNPPAFCNTQDK
-1145 KILSQVLNDYD
+1145 RILSQVLNDYD
-1156 QETADFYRW
+1156 QETVDFYRW
-1165 KVTYSQE
+1165 KVTLTQE
-1172 KLQQLFEEKL
+1172 KLQQLIADRL
-1182 KMNFGDILDM
+1182 KMDLGSILDM
-1192 KAVERGKSGRI
+1192 KSVERGTSGRI

-1224 RALSDTHLYSSAF
+1224 RTLSDSHLLSSAF
-1237 VVDKYDADV
+1237 IVDKYDIDE
-1246 QGVPQRFEIIGA
+1246 QGVPQRFELIGA

-1276 QGYAYND
+1276 EGYLYDA

-1292 EIKQLYK
+1292 EIKKLYK

>member
-12 EDLEVAQEALTELH
+12 EYIDDAQNALSVLH
-26 DNKTVQHI
+26 EYKTVQHI
-34 NLLVSSDFAALHQ
+34 HFLVSADFAAHHQ
-47 VPDGCTFVVIDRL
+47 VPEGCTFVIIDRL
-60 ESSNTVTSIAEN
+60 ESSNTIVSIAEN
-72 TDADYVIICTKTTPI
+72 TDADYVMICTRHTTI
-87 QWGLYAL
+87 GWGNNTL
-94 ERFLRTADDT
+94 ERFLRVADDT
-104 GAVMIYS
+104 DAVMVYA
-111 DHYSMVKDESL
+111 DHYKMVE
-122 SQDGTSAVG
+122 G
-131 KLEKHPVIDY
+131 KMEKHPVIDY
-141 QEGSLRDDFD
+141 QSGSLRDDFD

-156 LIKSQCLRD
+156 CIKAQALAD
-165 YVAQTDRVDYLY
+165 YIAQPDREEYQF
-177 AGLYDLRLYLSRM
+177 AALYDLRLYLSRV

-196 NEYLYTENEL
+196 NEFLYSEAEL

-226 QVEMER
+226 QIEMEK
-232 ACTQHLEKVNA
+232 ACTQHLGKVGA
-243 LIDTSYYRQP
+243 LIDTTFYRQP
-253 DFNEQEFEYEAS
+253 DFGEQDFEYEAS
-265 VVIPVFNRE
+265 VIIPVFNRE
-274 KTIADAVKSALSQKA
+274 KTVADAVKSALGQKA
-289 SFKYNVIVVNNHS
+289 NFKFNVIVVNNHS
-302 TDHTGEILDAIAR
+302 TDRTGEILDELKAD
-315 EMEEKNDKQA
+315 N
-325 GRLIQIIPER
+325 LIQIVPER
-335 RDLGIGGCWNVAINS
+335 TDLGIGGCWNEAINS
-350 DHCGK
+350 SFCGK
-355 FAIQLDSDDLY
+355 FAVQLDSDDLY
-366 SSPKTLQKIIDAFHH
+366 SSPKTLQKIVDAFYK
-381 QKAAMVIGSYRMCD
+381 QKAAMIIGSYRMCD

-407 HKEWTED
+407 HKEWTDE

-476 GGNSDAALSIDRVNA
+476 GGNSDAALSVEKVNA

-507 RQMLQGKADIMEDSS
+507 QHLLQGKADIMEDSS

-528 RQLEKWEDARHR
+528 RQLEVWTDARHR
-540 FRDLKHVETHTLSDQ
+540 FRDLKHVETRQFSDQ
-555 LKLQFNPARIVSTG
+555 LKLQWNPARIVSTG

-594 SKQIDERFHLLVNPF
+594 SKQIDEKFHLLVNPF

-624 PQAIYKNYG
+624 PQLIYKNYG
-633 EMHRFLSL
+633 EMHRFISL
-641 HSELMIFYN
+641 HSDLMVFYN

-661 LHFQAGTSG
+661 LHFQAGTNG

-689 SLNDEEKIAA
+689 SLNDEEKISE
-699 VRDFVVPAFVI
+699 VRDFIVPAFVI
-710 ISKSEESDE
+710 ISKSAESDE
-719 TLFHRLYKA
+719 TLFRRLYKA
-728 MPVRGDETEPMMN
+728 MPQRGDETEPMMN
-741 IIAWRKSDEYIS
+741 IISWRKGEEFIS
-753 VVIPREKHRPD
+753 VVIPREKHRPE

-769 GCSQVMVSPGALDMS
+769 GDAQFVVSPGALDMS

-789 PREEDFHKLTE
+789 PREEDFRKLTE
-800 ESATALL
+800 EKALSLL
-807 QECGISTEKM
+807 QECGVSEEKM
-817 NSIVTKLKTSKE
+817 NAIIAKLKASKDAEDAAE
-829 AETATETATLYNKGK
+829 ASSTLYNKGK
-844 QPNVTVGIVSGQKI
+844 QPDVTVGIVSAQKI

-870 ETVMGEQVV
+870 EKVLGEQVV
-879 EFFEGGVLWN
+879 EFSEGGVLWN
-889 GNQYSKLTFHPQSAD
+889 GNQYSQLTFHPQSAD
-904 ASFSLSD
+904 ASFSLSN

-933 FVVEADKICA
+933 FVVESDKIVA

-990 VAASGNNFFSFVK
+990 VAESGNNFFSFTK
-1003 KDDMLIRWYDREDH
+1003 KEDTLIRWYDREDH
-1017 TIFDVCA
+1017 TLFDVCA

-1046 RQTLGQVLLDGD
+1046 RQTKGQILMDGEE
-1058 DICDARFSK
+1058 ICDARFSK
-1067 CCGGAT
+1067 CCGGIT

-1082 TPKSYLT
+1082 TPKTYLT
-1089 AVRDLVLGVK
+1089 AVRDIALGV
-1099 SKGTAGDEESTARNK
+1099 EH
-1114 ESKTLPD
+1114 TLPN
-1121 LTLEAEADRWI
+1121 LTNEEEAEKWI
-1132 RSNPPAFCNTTDK
+1132 RFNPPAFCNTQDK
-1145 KILSQVLNDYD
+1145 KILSEVLNDYD
-1156 QETADFYRW
+1156 QETVNFYRW
-1165 KVTYSQE
+1165 KETLSQE
-1172 KLQQLFEEKL
+1172 KLQQLIADKL
-1182 KMNFGDILDM
+1182 KMDLGAILDM

-1224 RALSDTHLYSSAF
+1224 RTLSDSHLLSSAF
-1237 VVDKYDADV
+1237 VVDKYDMDE
-1246 QGVPQRFEIIGA
+1246 QGVPQRFELIGA

-1276 QGYAYND
+1276 QGYHYDA

-1292 EIKQLYK
+1292 EIKKLYK

>member
-1 MREKIDLFLPC
+1 MREKIDLFLPF
-12 EDLEVAQEALTELH
+12 EALEKGEETLLELH
-26 DNKTVQHI
+26 ENKTVQHI
-34 NLLVSSDFAALHQ
+34 NLLVSSDFASQHQ
-47 VPDGCTFVVIDRL
+47 VPEGCTFVVIDRM
-60 ESSNTVTSIAEN
+60 ESSNTVMSIAEN
-72 TDADYVIICTKTTPI
+72 TDADYLLLCTRMTSVR
-87 QWGLYAL
+87 WGLYAL

-104 GAVMIYS
+104 GAVMVYS
-111 DHYSMVKDESL
+111 DHYS
-122 SQDGTSAVG
+122 
-131 KLEKHPVIDY
+131 LEEGALTKHPAIDY
-141 QEGSLRDDFD
+141 QAGSLRDDFD

-156 LIKSQCLRD
+156 LIKSQALLD
-165 YVAQTDRVDYLY
+165 YVAQTDRVDYQY
-177 AGLYDLRLYLSRM
+177 AGLYDLRLYLSRK

-196 NEYLYTENEL
+196 NEYLYTEAEL

-226 QVEMER
+226 QIEMER
-232 ACTQHLEKVNA
+232 ACTAHLEKVGA
-243 LIDTSYYRQP
+243 IVDTNFYRQP
-253 DFNEQEFEYEAS
+253 DFDEQDFACEAS

-274 KTIADAVKSALSQKA
+274 KTIADAVKSALSQKTN
-289 SFKYNVIVVNNHS
+289 FPYNVIVVNNHS
-302 TDHTGEILDAIAR
+302 TDSTGEILDSIDD
-315 EMEEKNDKQA
+315 E
-325 GRLIQIIPER
+325 RLIQIVPGR
-335 RDLGIGGCWNVAINS
+335 TDLGIGGCWNVAVNS

-355 FAIQLDSDDLY
+355 FAVQLDSDDLY
-366 SSPKTLQKIIDAFHH
+366 SSPKTLQKIVDAFHE
-381 QKAAMVIGSYRMCD
+381 QKAAMIIGSYRMCD

-476 GGNSDAALSIDRVNA
+476 GGNSDAALSVERVNA

-507 RQMLQGKADIMEDSS
+507 QQMLQGKADIMEDSS

-528 RQLEKWEDARHR
+528 RQLEMWEDARHR
-540 FRDLKHVETHTLSDQ
+540 FRDLKHVEVRQLSDQ
-555 LKLQFNPARIVSTG
+555 LKVQFNPARIVSTG
-569 AKIDKKTLGERPCFL
+569 AKIDKHTLGERPCFL
-584 CDKNRPKEQM
+584 CERNRPKEQM
-594 SKQIDERFHLLVNPF
+594 TKQIDDHFQLLVNPF
-609 PILPVHFTIPARKHQ
+609 PILPVHFTIPATKHQ
-624 PQAIYKNYG
+624 PQSIYRHYG
-633 EMHRFLSL
+633 EMHRLLSL
-641 HSELMIFYN
+641 HSELMVFYN

-670 ILPLQTN
+670 VLPLQTN
-677 WQRLSRNLTDII
+677 WQRLSRNLTDVI
-689 SLNDEEKIAA
+689 SLNDEEKIS
-699 VRDFVVPAFVI
+699 VLRDFLVPAFVI
-710 ISKSEESDE
+710 ISKSEDSDE
-719 TLFHRLYKA
+719 ELFHRLYRS
-728 MPVRGDETEPMMN
+728 MPMRGDESEPMMN
-741 IIAWRKSDEYIS
+741 IIAWRKGDEFIS

-769 GCSQVMVSPGALDMS
+769 GEAQMMVSPGALDMA

-789 PREEDFHKLTE
+789 PREEDFSKINLDK
-800 ESATALL
+800 ATALL
-807 QECGISTEKM
+807 RECGISAEKM
-817 NSIVTKLKTSKE
+817 EAIVSNLKAS
-829 AETATETATLYNKGK
+829 AATAHEHPLQLLADKGK
-844 QPNVTVGIVSGQKI
+844 QPNVNVGIVSGQKI

-870 ETVMGEQVV
+870 EMVTSEQEVA
-879 EFFEGGVLWN
+879 FSEGGILWN
-889 GNQYSKLTFHPQSAD
+889 GNQYSSLTFHPQSAD

-923 ETQTFLGTLR
+923 ETQTFLGTLH
-933 FVVEADKICA
+933 FVVESDKICA
-943 INELPVEK
+943 INELPVER

-990 VAASGNNFFSFVK
+990 VAESGNNFFSFVK
-1003 KDDMLIRWYDREDH
+1003 KDDRLIRWYDREDH

-1046 RQTLGQVLLDGD
+1046 RQTKGQILMDGD

-1067 CCGGAT
+1067 CCGGVT

-1082 TPKSYLT
+1082 TPKNYLSS
-1089 AVRDLVLGVK
+1089 VRDIIQGVK
-1099 SKGTAGDEESTARNK
+1099 SVGSASPAPLPSLQDEA
-1114 ESKTLPD
+1114 
-1121 LTLEAEADRWI
+1121 AADAWI

-1165 KVTYSQE
+1165 KVTLTQE
-1172 KLQQLFEEKL
+1172 KLKQLLDEKL
-1182 KMNFGDILDM
+1182 KMNFGDILDLQ
-1192 KAVERGKSGRI
+1192 AEERGKSGRI
-1203 SKLQIIGTEKT
+1203 SKLRIVGTEKT
-1214 FTIGKELEIR
+1214 FVIGKELEIR

-1237 VVDKYDADV
+1237 VVDRCDIDEK
-1246 QGVPQRFEIIGA
+1246 GVPQRFDIIGA

-1276 QGYAYND
+1276 EGFDYDA

-1292 EIKQLYK
+1292 EIKKVYK

>member
-12 EDLEVAQEALTELH
+12 EYIDDAQNALSVLH
-26 DNKTVQHI
+26 EYKTVQHI
-34 NLLVSSDFAALHQ
+34 HFLVSADFAAHHQ
-47 VPDGCTFVVIDRL
+47 VPEGCTFVITDRL
-60 ESSNTVTSIAEN
+60 ESSNTIVSIVEN
-72 TDADYVIICTKTTPI
+72 TDADYVMICTRHTTI
-87 QWGLYAL
+87 GWGNNTL
-94 ERFLRTADDT
+94 ERFLRVADDT
-104 GAVMIYS
+104 DAVMVYA
-111 DHYSMVKDESL
+111 DHYKMV
-122 SQDGTSAVG
+122 GG
-131 KLEKHPVIDY
+131 KMEKHPVIDY
-141 QEGSLRDDFD
+141 QSGSLRDDFD

-156 LIKSQCLRD
+156 CIKAQALAD
-165 YVAQTDRVDYLY
+165 YIAQPDREEYQF
-177 AGLYDLRLYLSRM
+177 AALYDLRLYLSRV

-196 NEYLYTENEL
+196 NEFLYSEAEL

-226 QVEMER
+226 QIEMEK
-232 ACTQHLEKVNA
+232 ACTQHLGKVGA
-243 LIDTSYYRQP
+243 LIDTTFYRQP
-253 DFNEQEFEYEAS
+253 DFGEQDFEYEAS
-265 VVIPVFNRE
+265 VIIPVFNRE
-274 KTIADAVKSALSQKA
+274 KTVADAVKSALGQKA
-289 SFKYNVIVVNNHS
+289 SFKFNVIVVNNHS
-302 TDHTGEILDAIAR
+302 TDRTDEILD
-315 EMEEKNDKQA
+315 ELKVDN
-325 GRLIQIIPER
+325 LIQIVPER
-335 RDLGIGGCWNVAINS
+335 TDLGIGGCWNEAINS
-350 DHCGK
+350 SFCGK
-355 FAIQLDSDDLY
+355 FAVQLDSDDLY
-366 SSPKTLQKIIDAFHH
+366 SSPKTLQKIVDAFYK
-381 QKAAMVIGSYRMCD
+381 QKAAMIIGSYRMCD

-407 HKEWTED
+407 HKEWTDE

-476 GGNSDAALSIDRVNA
+476 GGNSDAALSVEKVNA

-507 RQMLQGKADIMEDSS
+507 QHMLQGKVDIMEDSS

-528 RQLEKWEDARHR
+528 RQLEVWTDARHR
-540 FRDLKHVETHTLSDQ
+540 FRDLKHVETRQLSDQ
-555 LKLQFNPARIVSTG
+555 LKLQWNPARIVSTG

-594 SKQIDERFHLLVNPF
+594 SKQIDEKFHLLVNPF

-624 PQAIYKNYG
+624 PQLIYKNYG
-633 EMHRFLSL
+633 EMHRFISL
-641 HSELMIFYN
+641 HSDLMVFYN

-661 LHFQAGTSG
+661 LHFQAGTNG

-689 SLNDEEKIAA
+689 SLNDEEKISV
-699 VRDFVVPAFVI
+699 VRDFIVPAFVI
-710 ISKSEESDE
+710 ISKSAESDE
-719 TLFHRLYKA
+719 ALFRRLYKA
-728 MPVRGDETEPMMN
+728 MPQRGDETEPMMN
-741 IIAWRKSDEYIS
+741 IISWRKGEEFIS
-753 VVIPREKHRPD
+753 VVIPREKHRPE

-769 GCSQVMVSPGALDMS
+769 GDAQFVVSPGALDMS

-789 PREEDFHKLTE
+789 PREEDFRKLTE
-800 ESATALL
+800 EKALSLL
-807 QECGISTEKM
+807 QECGVSEEKM
-817 NSIVTKLKTSKE
+817 NAIIAKLKASKDAEDAAE
-829 AETATETATLYNKGK
+829 ASSTLYNKGK
-844 QPNVTVGIVSGQKI
+844 QPDVTVGIVSAQKI

-870 ETVMGEQVV
+870 EKVLGEQVV
-879 EFFEGGVLWN
+879 EFSEGGVLWN
-889 GNQYSKLTFHPQSAD
+889 GNQYSQLTFHPQSAD
-904 ASFSLSD
+904 ASFSLSG

-933 FVVEADKICA
+933 FVVESDKIVA

-990 VAASGNNFFSFVK
+990 VAESGNNFFSFTK
-1003 KDDMLIRWYDREDH
+1003 KEDTLIRWYDREDH
-1017 TIFDVCA
+1017 TLFDVCA

-1046 RQTLGQVLLDGD
+1046 RQTKGQILMDGD
-1058 DICDARFSK
+1058 EICDARFSK
-1067 CCGGAT
+1067 CCGGIT

-1082 TPKSYLT
+1082 TPKTYLT
-1089 AVRDLVLGVK
+1089 AVRDIALGV
-1099 SKGTAGDEESTARNK
+1099 EH
-1114 ESKTLPD
+1114 TLPN
-1121 LTLEAEADRWI
+1121 LTNEEEAEKWI
-1132 RSNPPAFCNTTDK
+1132 RFNPPAFCNTQDK
-1145 KILSQVLNDYD
+1145 KILSEVLNDYD
-1156 QETADFYRW
+1156 QETVNFYRW
-1165 KVTYSQE
+1165 KETLSQE
-1172 KLQQLFEEKL
+1172 KLQQLIADKL
-1182 KMNFGDILDM
+1182 KMDLGAILDM

-1224 RALSDTHLYSSAF
+1224 RTLSDSHLLSSAF
-1237 VVDKYDADV
+1237 VVDKYDKDE
-1246 QGVPQRFEIIGA
+1246 QGVPQRFELIGA

-1276 QGYAYND
+1276 QGYHYDA

-1292 EIKQLYK
+1292 EIKKLYK

>member
-12 EDLEVAQEALTELH
+12 EYIDDAQNALSVLH
-26 DNKTVQHI
+26 EYKTVQHI
-34 NLLVSSDFAALHQ
+34 HFLVSADFAAHHQ
-47 VPDGCTFVVIDRL
+47 VPEGCTFVITDRL
-60 ESSNTVTSIAEN
+60 ESSNTIVSIAEN
-72 TDADYVIICTKTTPI
+72 TDADYVMICTRHTTI
-87 QWGLYAL
+87 GWGNNTL
-94 ERFLRTADDT
+94 ERFLRVADDT
-104 GAVMIYS
+104 DAVMVYA
-111 DHYSMVKDESL
+111 DHYKMVE
-122 SQDGTSAVG
+122 G
-131 KLEKHPVIDY
+131 KMEKHPVIDY
-141 QEGSLRDDFD
+141 QSGSLRDDFD

-156 LIKSQCLRD
+156 CIKAQALAD
-165 YVAQTDRVDYLY
+165 YIAQPDREEYQF
-177 AGLYDLRLYLSRM
+177 AALYDLRLYLSRV

-196 NEYLYTENEL
+196 NEFLYSEAEL

-226 QVEMER
+226 QIEMEK
-232 ACTQHLEKVNA
+232 ACTQHLGKVGA
-243 LIDTSYYRQP
+243 LIDTTFYRQP
-253 DFNEQEFEYEAS
+253 DFGEQDFEYEAS
-265 VVIPVFNRE
+265 VIIPVFNRE
-274 KTIADAVKSALSQKA
+274 KTVADAVKSALGQKA
-289 SFKYNVIVVNNHS
+289 SFKFNVIVVNNHS
-302 TDHTGEILDAIAR
+302 TDRTGEILD
-315 EMEEKNDKQA
+315 ELKVDN
-325 GRLIQIIPER
+325 LIQIVPER
-335 RDLGIGGCWNVAINS
+335 TDLGIGGCWNEAINS
-350 DHCGK
+350 SFCGK
-355 FAIQLDSDDLY
+355 FAVQLDSDDLY
-366 SSPKTLQKIIDAFHH
+366 SSPKTLQKIVDAFYK
-381 QKAAMVIGSYRMCD
+381 QKAAMIIGSYRMCD

-407 HKEWTED
+407 HKEWTDE

-476 GGNSDAALSIDRVNA
+476 GGNSDAALSVEKVNA

-507 RQMLQGKADIMEDSS
+507 QHMLQGKADIMEDSS

-528 RQLEKWEDARHR
+528 RQLEVWTDARHR
-540 FRDLKHVETHTLSDQ
+540 FRDLKHVETRQFSDQ
-555 LKLQFNPARIVSTG
+555 LKLQWNPARIVSTG

-594 SKQIDERFHLLVNPF
+594 SKQIDEKFHLLVNPF

-624 PQAIYKNYG
+624 PQLIYKNYG
-633 EMHRFLSL
+633 EMHRFISL
-641 HSELMIFYN
+641 HSDLMVFYN

-661 LHFQAGTSG
+661 LHFQAGTNG

-689 SLNDEEKIAA
+689 SLNDEEKISV
-699 VRDFVVPAFVI
+699 VRDFIVPAFVI
-710 ISKSEESDE
+710 ISKSAESDE
-719 TLFHRLYKA
+719 ALFRRLYKA
-728 MPVRGDETEPMMN
+728 MPQRGDETEPMMN
-741 IIAWRKSDEYIS
+741 IISWRKGEEFIS
-753 VVIPREKHRPD
+753 VVIPREKHRPE

-769 GCSQVMVSPGALDMS
+769 GDAQFVVSPGALDMS

-789 PREEDFHKLTE
+789 PREEDFRKLTE
-800 ESATALL
+800 EKALSLL
-807 QECGISTEKM
+807 QECGVSEEKM
-817 NSIVTKLKTSKE
+817 NAIIAKLKASKDAEDAAE
-829 AETATETATLYNKGK
+829 ASSTLYNKGK
-844 QPNVTVGIVSGQKI
+844 QPDVTVGIVSAQKI

-870 ETVMGEQVV
+870 EKVLGEQVV
-879 EFFEGGVLWN
+879 EFSEGGVLWN
-889 GNQYSKLTFHPQSAD
+889 GNQYSQLTFHPQSAD

-933 FVVEADKICA
+933 FVVESDKIVA

-980 LLAQMKKRRE
+980 LLAQMKKCRE
-990 VAASGNNFFSFVK
+990 VAESGNNFFSFTK
-1003 KDDMLIRWYDREDH
+1003 KEDTLIRWYDREDH
-1017 TIFDVCA
+1017 TLFDVCA

-1046 RQTLGQVLLDGD
+1046 RQTKGQILMDGD
-1058 DICDARFSK
+1058 EICDARFSK
-1067 CCGGAT
+1067 CCGGIT

-1082 TPKSYLT
+1082 TPKTYLT
-1089 AVRDLVLGVK
+1089 AVRDIALGV
-1099 SKGTAGDEESTARNK
+1099 EH
-1114 ESKTLPD
+1114 TLPN
-1121 LTLEAEADRWI
+1121 LTNEEEAEKWI
-1132 RSNPPAFCNTTDK
+1132 RFNPPAFCNTQDK
-1145 KILSQVLNDYD
+1145 KILSEVLNDYD
-1156 QETADFYRW
+1156 QETVNFYRW
-1165 KVTYSQE
+1165 KETLSQE
-1172 KLQQLFEEKL
+1172 KLQQLIADKL
-1182 KMNFGDILDM
+1182 KMDLGAILDM

-1224 RALSDTHLYSSAF
+1224 RTLSDSHLLSSAF
-1237 VVDKYDADV
+1237 VVDKYDKDE
-1246 QGVPQRFEIIGA
+1246 QGVPQRFELIGA

-1276 QGYAYND
+1276 QGYHYDA

-1292 EIKQLYK
+1292 EIKKLYK

>member
-1 MREKIDLFLPC
+1 MRQKIDLFLPC
-12 EDLEVAQEALTELH
+12 EDLDVAQEALLELH

-34 NLLVSSDFAALHQ
+34 NLLVSADFAASHQ
-47 VPDGCTFVVIDRL
+47 VPDGCTFIVVDRL
-60 ESSNTVTSIAEN
+60 ESSNTVSSIAEN
-72 TDADYVIICTKTTPI
+72 TDADYVIICTKATPI
-87 QWGLYAL
+87 RWGLYAL

-104 GAVMIYS
+104 GAVMVYS
-111 DHYSMVKDESL
+111 DHYSVQE
-122 SQDGTSAVG
+122 G

-141 QEGSLRDDFD
+141 QAGSLRDDFD

-156 LIKSQCLRD
+156 LVKAQNLLD
-165 YVAQTDRVDYLY
+165 YAAQQDRQEYQF
-177 AGLYDLRLYLSRM
+177 AGLYDLRLYLSRV
-190 GEIFHL
+190 GEIFHI
-196 NEYLYTENEL
+196 NEFLYTEDEL

-226 QVEMER
+226 QIEMEK
-232 ACTQHLEKVNA
+232 ACTHHLEKVGA
-243 LIDTSYYRQP
+243 LVDTNYYRQP
-253 DFNEQEFEYEAS
+253 DFDEQEFEYEAS
-265 VVIPVFNRE
+265 VIIPVFNRE
-274 KTIADAVKSALSQKA
+274 KTIADAVKSALSQKT
-289 SFKYNVIVVNNHS
+289 SFKFNVIVVNNHS
-302 TDHTGEILDAIAR
+302 TDRTGEILSEIAH
-315 EMEEKNDKQA
+315 EMEERNDKQA
-325 GRLIQIIPER
+325 GRLVQIVPDR
-335 RDLGIGGCWNVAINS
+335 NDLGIGGCWNMAINS

-355 FAIQLDSDDLY
+355 FAVQLDSDDLY
-366 SSPKTLQKIIDAFHH
+366 SSPKTLQKIVDAFHK
-381 QKAAMVIGSYRMCD
+381 QKAAMMIGSYRMCD

-451 ALGLAFSRRYRI
+451 ALGLVFSRRYRI

-476 GGNSDAALSIDRVNA
+476 GGNSDAALSIDKVNA

-507 RQMLQGKADIMEDSS
+507 QQMLQGKADIMEDSS

-528 RQLEKWEDARHR
+528 RQMEKWADARHR
-540 FRDLKHVETHTLSDQ
+540 FRDLKHVETHQLSDQ
-555 LKLQFNPARIVSTG
+555 LKVQWNPTRIVSTG
-569 AKIDKKTLGERPCFL
+569 AKIDKKTLGDRPCFL
-584 CDKNRPKEQM
+584 CDKNRPKEQI
-594 SKQIDERFHLLVNPF
+594 SKQIDERFLLLVNPF

-624 PQAIYKNYG
+624 PQSIYKNYG

-641 HSELMIFYN
+641 HSELMVFYN

-670 ILPLQTN
+670 ILPLQAN

-689 SLNDEEKIAA
+689 SLNDDEKIALIH
-699 VRDFVVPAFVI
+699 DFVVPAFVI
-710 ISKSEESDE
+710 ISKSEDSDE
-719 TLFHRLYKA
+719 ALFQRLYKS

-741 IIAWRKSDEYIS
+741 IIAWRKGDEYIS
-753 VVIPREKHRPD
+753 VVIPREKHRPE

-769 GCSQVMVSPGALDMS
+769 GDAQMMVSPGALDMS

-789 PREEDFHKLTE
+789 PREEDFRKLTE
-800 ESATALL
+800 ESATAIL
-807 QECGISTEKM
+807 QECGVSTDKM
-817 NSIVTKLKTSKE
+817 NSIVTKLKASKE
-829 AETATETATLYNKGK
+829 AELQVGTSALYSYDKEPEVK
-844 QPNVTVGIVSGQKI
+844 VGIVSGQKI

-870 ETVMGEQVV
+870 ETVIGEQEV
-879 EFFEGGVLWN
+879 EFSEGGVLWN
-889 GNQYSKLTFHPQSAD
+889 GNQYSSLTFHPQSAD

-933 FVVEADKICA
+933 FVVESDKICA

-980 LLAQMKKRRE
+980 LLAQMKKHRD
-990 VAASGNNFFSFVK
+990 VAESGNNFFSFTK
-1003 KDDMLIRWYDREDH
+1003 KEDMLIRWYDREDH

-1046 RQTLGQVLLDGD
+1046 RQTKGQVLLDGD
-1058 DICDARFSK
+1058 EICDARFSK
-1067 CCGGAT
+1067 CCGGVT

-1082 TPKSYLT
+1082 TPKNYLT
-1089 AVRDLVLGVK
+1089 AVRDIALGI
-1099 SKGTAGDEESTARNK
+1099 EST
-1114 ESKTLPD
+1114 LPN
-1121 LTLEAEADRWI
+1121 LTNEEEAEKWI
-1132 RSNPPAFCNTTDK
+1132 RFNPPAFCNTQDK
-1145 KILSQVLNDYD
+1145 RILSQVLNDYD
-1156 QETADFYRW
+1156 QETVDFYRW
-1165 KVTYSQE
+1165 KVILTQE
-1172 KLQQLFEEKL
+1172 KLQQLIADRL
-1182 KMNFGDILDM
+1182 KMDLGSILDM
-1192 KAVERGKSGRI
+1192 KSVERGTSGRI

-1224 RALSDTHLYSSAF
+1224 RTLSDSHLLSSAF
-1237 VVDKYDADV
+1237 IVDKYDIDE
-1246 QGVPQRFEIIGA
+1246 QGVPQRFELVGA

-1276 QGYAYND
+1276 EGYLYDA

-1292 EIKQLYK
+1292 EIKKLYK

>member
-12 EDLEVAQEALTELH
+12 EYIDDAQNALSVLH
-26 DNKTVQHI
+26 EYKTVQHI
-34 NLLVSSDFAALHQ
+34 HFLVSADFAAHHQ
-47 VPDGCTFVVIDRL
+47 VPEGCTFVITDRL
-60 ESSNTVTSIAEN
+60 ESSNTIVSIAEN
-72 TDADYVIICTKTTPI
+72 TDADYVMICTRHTTI
-87 QWGLYAL
+87 GWGNNTL
-94 ERFLRTADDT
+94 ERFLRVADDT
-104 GAVMIYS
+104 DAVMVYA
-111 DHYSMVKDESL
+111 DHYKMVE
-122 SQDGTSAVG
+122 G
-131 KLEKHPVIDY
+131 KMEKHPVIDY
-141 QEGSLRDDFD
+141 QSGSLRDDFD

-156 LIKSQCLRD
+156 CIKAQALAD
-165 YVAQTDRVDYLY
+165 YIAQPDREEYQF
-177 AGLYDLRLYLSRM
+177 AALYDLRLYLSRV

-196 NEYLYTENEL
+196 NEFLYSEAEL

-226 QVEMER
+226 QIEMEK
-232 ACTQHLEKVNA
+232 ACTQHLGKVGA
-243 LIDTSYYRQP
+243 LIDTTFYRQP
-253 DFNEQEFEYEAS
+253 DFGEQDFEYEAS
-265 VVIPVFNRE
+265 VIIPVFNRE
-274 KTIADAVKSALSQKA
+274 KTVADAVKSALGQKA
-289 SFKYNVIVVNNHS
+289 SFKFNVIVVNNHS
-302 TDHTGEILDAIAR
+302 TDRTGEILD
-315 EMEEKNDKQA
+315 ELKVDN
-325 GRLIQIIPER
+325 LIQIVPER
-335 RDLGIGGCWNVAINS
+335 TDLGIGGCWNEAINS
-350 DHCGK
+350 SFCGK
-355 FAIQLDSDDLY
+355 FAVQLDSDDLY
-366 SSPKTLQKIIDAFHH
+366 SSPKTLQKIVDAFYK
-381 QKAAMVIGSYRMCD
+381 QKAAMIIGSYRMCD

-407 HKEWTED
+407 HKEWTDE

-476 GGNSDAALSIDRVNA
+476 GGNSDAALSVEKVNA

-507 RQMLQGKADIMEDSS
+507 QHLLQGKADIMEDSS

-528 RQLEKWEDARHR
+528 RQLEVWTDARHR
-540 FRDLKHVETHTLSDQ
+540 FRDLKHVETRQFSDQ
-555 LKLQFNPARIVSTG
+555 LKLQWNPARIVSTG

-594 SKQIDERFHLLVNPF
+594 SKQIDEKFHLLVNPF

-624 PQAIYKNYG
+624 PQLIYKNYG
-633 EMHRFLSL
+633 EMHRFISL
-641 HSELMIFYN
+641 HSDLMVFYN

-661 LHFQAGTSG
+661 LHFQAGTNG

-689 SLNDEEKIAA
+689 SLNDEEKISV
-699 VRDFVVPAFVI
+699 VRDFIVPAFVI
-710 ISKSEESDE
+710 ISKSAESDE
-719 TLFHRLYKA
+719 ALFRRLYKA
-728 MPVRGDETEPMMN
+728 MPQRGDETEPMMN
-741 IIAWRKSDEYIS
+741 IISWRKGEEFIS
-753 VVIPREKHRPD
+753 VVIPREKHRPE

-769 GCSQVMVSPGALDMS
+769 GDAQFVVSPGAQDMS

-789 PREEDFHKLTE
+789 PREEDFRKLTE
-800 ESATALL
+800 EKALSLL
-807 QECGISTEKM
+807 QECGVSEEKM
-817 NSIVTKLKTSKE
+817 NAIIAKLKAFKDAEDAAE
-829 AETATETATLYNKGK
+829 ASSTLYNKGK
-844 QPNVTVGIVSGQKI
+844 QPDVTVGIVSAQKI

-870 ETVMGEQVV
+870 EKVLGEQVV
-879 EFFEGGVLWN
+879 EFSEGGVLWN
-889 GNQYSKLTFHPQSAD
+889 GNQYSQLTFHPQSAD
-904 ASFSLSD
+904 ASFSLSG

-933 FVVEADKICA
+933 FVVESDKIVA

-990 VAASGNNFFSFVK
+990 VAESGNNFFSFTK
-1003 KDDMLIRWYDREDH
+1003 KEDMLIRWYDREDH
-1017 TIFDVCA
+1017 TLFDVCA

-1046 RQTLGQVLLDGD
+1046 RQTKGQILMDGEE
-1058 DICDARFSK
+1058 ICDARFSK
-1067 CCGGAT
+1067 CCGGIT

-1082 TPKSYLT
+1082 TPKTYLT
-1089 AVRDLVLGVK
+1089 AVRDIALGV
-1099 SKGTAGDEESTARNK
+1099 EH
-1114 ESKTLPD
+1114 TLPN
-1121 LTLEAEADRWI
+1121 LTNEEEAEKWI
-1132 RSNPPAFCNTTDK
+1132 RFNPPAFCNTQDK
-1145 KILSQVLNDYD
+1145 KILSEVLNDYD
-1156 QETADFYRW
+1156 QETVNFYRW
-1165 KVTYSQE
+1165 KETLSQE
-1172 KLQQLFEEKL
+1172 KLQQLIADKL
-1182 KMNFGDILDM
+1182 KMDLGAILDM

-1224 RALSDTHLYSSAF
+1224 RTLSDSHLLSSAF
-1237 VVDKYDADV
+1237 VVDKYDKDE
-1246 QGVPQRFEIIGA
+1246 QGVPQRFELIGA

-1276 QGYAYND
+1276 QGYHYDA

-1292 EIKQLYK
+1292 EIKKLYK

>member
-1 MREKIDLFLPC
+1 MRQKIDLFLPC
-12 EDLEVAQEALTELH
+12 EDLDVAQEALLELH

-34 NLLVSSDFAALHQ
+34 NLLVSADFAASHQ
-47 VPDGCTFVVIDRL
+47 VPDGCTFIVVDRL
-60 ESSNTVTSIAEN
+60 ESSNTVSSIAEN
-72 TDADYVIICTKTTPI
+72 TDADYVIICTKATPI
-87 QWGLYAL
+87 RWGLYAL

-104 GAVMIYS
+104 GAVMVYS
-111 DHYSMVKDESL
+111 DHYSVQE
-122 SQDGTSAVG
+122 G

-141 QEGSLRDDFD
+141 QAGSLRDDFD

-156 LIKSQCLRD
+156 LVKAQNLLD
-165 YVAQTDRVDYLY
+165 YAAQQDRQEYQF
-177 AGLYDLRLYLSRM
+177 AGLYDLRLYLSRV
-190 GEIFHL
+190 GEIFHI
-196 NEYLYTENEL
+196 NEFLYTEDEL

-226 QVEMER
+226 QIEMEK
-232 ACTQHLEKVNA
+232 ACTHHLEKVGA
-243 LIDTSYYRQP
+243 LVDTNYYRQP
-253 DFNEQEFEYEAS
+253 DFDEQEFEYEAS
-265 VVIPVFNRE
+265 VIIPVFNRE
-274 KTIADAVKSALSQKA
+274 KTIADAVKSALCQKT
-289 SFKYNVIVVNNHS
+289 SFKFNVIVVNNHS
-302 TDHTGEILDAIAR
+302 IDRTGEILSEIAH
-315 EMEEKNDKQA
+315 EMEERNDKQA
-325 GRLIQIIPER
+325 GRLVQIVPDR
-335 RDLGIGGCWNVAINS
+335 NDLGIGGCWNMAINS

-355 FAIQLDSDDLY
+355 FAVQLDSDDLY
-366 SSPKTLQKIIDAFHH
+366 SSPKTLQKIVDAFHK
-381 QKAAMVIGSYRMCD
+381 QKAAMMIGSYRMCD

-451 ALGLAFSRRYRI
+451 ALGLVFSRRYRI

-476 GGNSDAALSIDRVNA
+476 GGNSDAALSIDKVNA

-507 RQMLQGKADIMEDSS
+507 QQMLQGKADIMEDSS

-528 RQLEKWEDARHR
+528 RQMEKWADARHR
-540 FRDLKHVETHTLSDQ
+540 FRDLKHVETHQLSDQ
-555 LKLQFNPARIVSTG
+555 LKVQWNPARIVSTG
-569 AKIDKKTLGERPCFL
+569 AKIDKKTLGDRPCFL
-584 CDKNRPKEQM
+584 CDKNRPKEQI
-594 SKQIDERFHLLVNPF
+594 SKQIDERFLLLVNPF

-624 PQAIYKNYG
+624 PQSIYKNYG

-641 HSELMIFYN
+641 HSELMVFYN

-670 ILPLQTN
+670 ILPLQAN

-689 SLNDEEKIAA
+689 SLNDDEKIALIH
-699 VRDFVVPAFVI
+699 DFVVPAFVI
-710 ISKSEESDE
+710 ISKSEDSDE
-719 TLFHRLYKA
+719 ALFQRLYKS

-741 IIAWRKSDEYIS
+741 IIAWRKGDEYIS
-753 VVIPREKHRPD
+753 VVIPREKHRPE

-769 GCSQVMVSPGALDMS
+769 GDAQMMVSPGALDMS

-789 PREEDFHKLTE
+789 PREEDFRKLTE
-800 ESATALL
+800 ESATAIL
-807 QECGISTEKM
+807 QECGVSTDKM
-817 NSIVTKLKTSKE
+817 NSIVTKLKASKE
-829 AETATETATLYNKGK
+829 AELQVGTSALYSYDKEPEVK
-844 QPNVTVGIVSGQKI
+844 VGIVSGQKI

-870 ETVMGEQVV
+870 ETVIGEQEV
-879 EFFEGGVLWN
+879 EFSEGGVLWN
-889 GNQYSKLTFHPQSAD
+889 GNQYSSLTFHPQSAD

-933 FVVEADKICA
+933 FVVESDKICA

-980 LLAQMKKRRE
+980 LLAQMKKHRD
-990 VAASGNNFFSFVK
+990 VAESGNNFFSFTK
-1003 KDDMLIRWYDREDH
+1003 KEDMLIRWYDREDH

-1046 RQTLGQVLLDGD
+1046 RQTKGQVLLDGD
-1058 DICDARFSK
+1058 EICDARFSK
-1067 CCGGAT
+1067 CCGGVT

-1082 TPKSYLT
+1082 TPKNYLT
-1089 AVRDLVLGVK
+1089 AVRDIALGI
-1099 SKGTAGDEESTARNK
+1099 EST
-1114 ESKTLPD
+1114 LPN
-1121 LTLEAEADRWI
+1121 LTNEEEAEKWI
-1132 RSNPPAFCNTTDK
+1132 RFNPPAFCNTQDK
-1145 KILSQVLNDYD
+1145 RILSQVLNDYD
-1156 QETADFYRW
+1156 QETVDFYRW
-1165 KVTYSQE
+1165 KVTLTQE
-1172 KLQQLFEEKL
+1172 KLQQLIADRL
-1182 KMNFGDILDM
+1182 KMDLGSILDM
-1192 KAVERGKSGRI
+1192 KSVERGTSGRI

-1224 RALSDTHLYSSAF
+1224 RTLSDSHLLSSAF
-1237 VVDKYDADV
+1237 IVDKYDIDE
-1246 QGVPQRFEIIGA
+1246 QGVPQRFELVGA

-1276 QGYAYND
+1276 EGYLYDA

-1292 EIKQLYK
+1292 EIKKLYK

>member
-12 EDLEVAQEALTELH
+12 EYIDDAQNALSVLH
-26 DNKTVQHI
+26 EYKTVQHI
-34 NLLVSSDFAALHQ
+34 HFLVSADFAAHHQ
-47 VPDGCTFVVIDRL
+47 VPEGCTFVITDRL
-60 ESSNTVTSIAEN
+60 ESSNTIVSIAEN
-72 TDADYVIICTKTTPI
+72 TDADYVMICTRHTTI
-87 QWGLYAL
+87 GWGNNTL
-94 ERFLRTADDT
+94 ERFLRVADDT
-104 GAVMIYS
+104 DAVMVYA
-111 DHYSMVKDESL
+111 DHYKKVE
-122 SQDGTSAVG
+122 G
-131 KLEKHPVIDY
+131 KMEKHPVIDY
-141 QEGSLRDDFD
+141 QSGSLRDDFD

-156 LIKSQCLRD
+156 CIKAQALAD
-165 YVAQTDRVDYLY
+165 YIAQPDREEYQF
-177 AGLYDLRLYLSRM
+177 AALYDLRLYLSRV

-196 NEYLYTENEL
+196 NEFLYSEAEL

-226 QVEMER
+226 QIEMEK
-232 ACTQHLEKVNA
+232 ACTQHLSKVGA
-243 LIDTSYYRQP
+243 LIDTTFYRQP
-253 DFNEQEFEYEAS
+253 DFGEQDFEYEAS
-265 VVIPVFNRE
+265 VIIPVFNRE
-274 KTIADAVKSALSQKA
+274 KTVADAVKSALGQKA
-289 SFKYNVIVVNNHS
+289 NFKFNVIVVNNHS
-302 TDHTGEILDAIAR
+302 TDRTGEILDELKAD
-315 EMEEKNDKQA
+315 N
-325 GRLIQIIPER
+325 LIQIVPER
-335 RDLGIGGCWNVAINS
+335 TDLGIGGCWNEAINS
-350 DHCGK
+350 SFCGK
-355 FAIQLDSDDLY
+355 FAVQLDSDDLY
-366 SSPKTLQKIIDAFHH
+366 SSPKTLQKIVDAFYK
-381 QKAAMVIGSYRMCD
+381 QKAAMIIGSYRMCD

-407 HKEWTED
+407 HKEWTDE

-476 GGNSDAALSIDRVNA
+476 GGNSDAALSVEKVNA

-507 RQMLQGKADIMEDSS
+507 QHLLQGKADIMEDSS

-528 RQLEKWEDARHR
+528 RQLEVWTDARHR
-540 FRDLKHVETHTLSDQ
+540 FRDLKHVETRQLSDQ
-555 LKLQFNPARIVSTG
+555 LKLQWNPARIVSTG

-594 SKQIDERFHLLVNPF
+594 SKQIDEKFHLLVNPF

-624 PQAIYKNYG
+624 PQLIYKNYG
-633 EMHRFLSL
+633 EIHRFISL
-641 HSELMIFYN
+641 HSDLMVFYN

-661 LHFQAGTSG
+661 LHFQAGTNG

-689 SLNDEEKIAA
+689 SLNDEEKIS
-699 VRDFVVPAFVI
+699 VVSDFIVPAFVI
-710 ISKSEESDE
+710 ISKSAESDE
-719 TLFHRLYKA
+719 ALFRRLYKA
-728 MPVRGDETEPMMN
+728 MPQRGDETEPMMN
-741 IIAWRKSDEYIS
+741 IISWRKGEEFIS
-753 VVIPREKHRPD
+753 VVIPREKHRPET
-764 AYFAE
+764 YFAE
-769 GCSQVMVSPGALDMS
+769 GDAQFVVSPGALDMS

-789 PREEDFHKLTE
+789 PREEDFRKLTE
-800 ESATALL
+800 EKALSLL
-807 QECGISTEKM
+807 QECGVSEEKM
-817 NSIVTKLKTSKE
+817 NAIIAKLKASKDAEDAAE
-829 AETATETATLYNKGK
+829 ASSTLYNKGK
-844 QPNVTVGIVSGQKI
+844 QPDVTVGIVSAQKI

-870 ETVMGEQVV
+870 EKVLGEQVV
-879 EFFEGGVLWN
+879 EFSEGGVLWN
-889 GNQYSKLTFHPQSAD
+889 GNQYSQLTFHPQSAD

-933 FVVEADKICA
+933 FVVESDKIVA

-990 VAASGNNFFSFVK
+990 VAESGNNFFSFTK
-1003 KDDMLIRWYDREDH
+1003 KEDTLIRWYDREDH
-1017 TIFDVCA
+1017 TLFDVCA

-1046 RQTLGQVLLDGD
+1046 RQTKGQILMDGEE
-1058 DICDARFSK
+1058 ICDARFSK
-1067 CCGGAT
+1067 CCGGIT

-1082 TPKSYLT
+1082 TPKTYLT
-1089 AVRDLVLGVK
+1089 AVRDIALGV
-1099 SKGTAGDEESTARNK
+1099 ER
-1114 ESKTLPD
+1114 TLPN
-1121 LTLEAEADRWI
+1121 LTNEEEAEKWI
-1132 RSNPPAFCNTTDK
+1132 RFNPPAFCNTQDK
-1145 KILSQVLNDYD
+1145 KILSEVLNDYD
-1156 QETADFYRW
+1156 QETVNFYRW
-1165 KVTYSQE
+1165 KETLSQE
-1172 KLQQLFEEKL
+1172 KLQQLIADKL
-1182 KMNFGDILDM
+1182 KMDLGAILDM

-1224 RALSDTHLYSSAF
+1224 RTLSDSHLLSSAF
-1237 VVDKYDADV
+1237 VVDKYDKDE
-1246 QGVPQRFEIIGA
+1246 QGVPQRFELIGA

-1276 QGYAYND
+1276 QGYHYDA

-1292 EIKQLYK
+1292 EIKKLYK

>member
-12 EDLEVAQEALTELH
+12 EYIDDAQNALSVLH
-26 DNKTVQHI
+26 EYKTVQHI
-34 NLLVSSDFAALHQ
+34 HFLVSADFAAHHQ
-47 VPDGCTFVVIDRL
+47 VPEGCTFVITDRL
-60 ESSNTVTSIAEN
+60 ESSNTIVSIAEN
-72 TDADYVIICTKTTPI
+72 TDADYVMICTRHTTI
-87 QWGLYAL
+87 GWGNNTL
-94 ERFLRTADDT
+94 ERFLRVADDT
-104 GAVMIYS
+104 DAVMVYA
-111 DHYSMVKDESL
+111 DHYKMVE
-122 SQDGTSAVG
+122 G
-131 KLEKHPVIDY
+131 KMEKHPVIDY
-141 QEGSLRDDFD
+141 QSGSLRDDFD

-156 LIKSQCLRD
+156 CIKAQALAD
-165 YVAQTDRVDYLY
+165 YIAQPDRKEYQF
-177 AGLYDLRLYLSRM
+177 AALYDLRLYLSRV

-196 NEYLYTENEL
+196 NEFLYSEAEL

-226 QVEMER
+226 QIEMEK
-232 ACTQHLEKVNA
+232 ACTQHLGKVGA
-243 LIDTSYYRQP
+243 LIDTTFYRQP
-253 DFNEQEFEYEAS
+253 DFGEQDFEYEAS
-265 VVIPVFNRE
+265 VIIPVFNRE
-274 KTIADAVKSALSQKA
+274 KTVADAVKSALGQKA
-289 SFKYNVIVVNNHS
+289 SFKFNVIVVNNHS
-302 TDHTGEILDAIAR
+302 TDRTGEILD
-315 EMEEKNDKQA
+315 ELKVDN
-325 GRLIQIIPER
+325 LIQIVPER
-335 RDLGIGGCWNVAINS
+335 TDLGIGGCWNEAINS
-350 DHCGK
+350 SFCGK
-355 FAIQLDSDDLY
+355 FAVQLDSDDLY
-366 SSPKTLQKIIDAFHH
+366 SSPKTLQKIVDAFYK
-381 QKAAMVIGSYRMCD
+381 QKAAMIIGSYRMCD

-407 HKEWTED
+407 HKEWTDE

-476 GGNSDAALSIDRVNA
+476 GGNSDAALSVEKVNA

-507 RQMLQGKADIMEDSS
+507 QHLLQGKADIMEDSS

-528 RQLEKWEDARHR
+528 RQLEVWTDARHR
-540 FRDLKHVETHTLSDQ
+540 FRDLKHVETRQFSDQ
-555 LKLQFNPARIVSTG
+555 LKLQWNPARIVSTG

-594 SKQIDERFHLLVNPF
+594 SKQIDEKFHLLVNPF

-624 PQAIYKNYG
+624 PQLIYKNYG
-633 EMHRFLSL
+633 EMHRFISL
-641 HSELMIFYN
+641 HSDLMVFYN

-661 LHFQAGTSG
+661 LHFQAGTNG

-689 SLNDEEKIAA
+689 SLNDEEKISV
-699 VRDFVVPAFVI
+699 VRDFIVPAFVI
-710 ISKSEESDE
+710 ISKSAESDE
-719 TLFHRLYKA
+719 ALFRRLYKA
-728 MPVRGDETEPMMN
+728 MPQRGDETEPMMN
-741 IIAWRKSDEYIS
+741 IISWRKGEEFIS
-753 VVIPREKHRPD
+753 VVIPREKHRPE

-769 GCSQVMVSPGALDMS
+769 GDAQFVVSPGALDMS

-789 PREEDFHKLTE
+789 PREEDFRKLTE
-800 ESATALL
+800 EKALSLL
-807 QECGISTEKM
+807 QECGVSEEKM
-817 NSIVTKLKTSKE
+817 NTIIAKLKASKDAEDAAE
-829 AETATETATLYNKGK
+829 ASSTLYNKGK
-844 QPNVTVGIVSGQKI
+844 QPDVTVGIVSAQKI

-870 ETVMGEQVV
+870 EKVLGEQVV
-879 EFFEGGVLWN
+879 EFSEGGVLWN
-889 GNQYSKLTFHPQSAD
+889 GNQYSQLTFHPQSAD

-933 FVVEADKICA
+933 FVVESDKIVA

-980 LLAQMKKRRE
+980 LLAQMMKRRE
-990 VAASGNNFFSFVK
+990 VAESGNNFFSFTK
-1003 KDDMLIRWYDREDH
+1003 KEDTLIRWYDREDH
-1017 TIFDVCA
+1017 TLFDVCA

-1046 RQTLGQVLLDGD
+1046 RQTKGLILMDGEE
-1058 DICDARFSK
+1058 ICDARFSK
-1067 CCGGAT
+1067 CCGGIT

-1082 TPKSYLT
+1082 TPKTYLT
-1089 AVRDLVLGVK
+1089 AVRDIALGV
-1099 SKGTAGDEESTARNK
+1099 EH
-1114 ESKTLPD
+1114 TLPN
-1121 LTLEAEADRWI
+1121 LTNEEEAEKWI
-1132 RSNPPAFCNTTDK
+1132 RFNPPAFCNTQDK
-1145 KILSQVLNDYD
+1145 KILSEVLNDYD
-1156 QETADFYRW
+1156 QETVNFYRW
-1165 KVTYSQE
+1165 KETLSQE
-1172 KLQQLFEEKL
+1172 KLQQLIADKL
-1182 KMNFGDILDM
+1182 KMDLGAILDM

-1224 RALSDTHLYSSAF
+1224 RTLSDSHLLSSAF
-1237 VVDKYDADV
+1237 VVDKYDKDE
-1246 QGVPQRFEIIGA
+1246 QGVPQRFELIGA

-1276 QGYAYND
+1276 QGYHYDA

-1292 EIKQLYK
+1292 EIKKLYK

>member
-12 EDLEVAQEALTELH
+12 EYIDDAQNALSVLH
-26 DNKTVQHI
+26 EYKTVQHI
-34 NLLVSSDFAALHQ
+34 HFLVSADFAAHHQ
-47 VPDGCTFVVIDRL
+47 VPEGCTFVITDRL
-60 ESSNTVTSIAEN
+60 ESSNTIVSIVEN
-72 TDADYVIICTKTTPI
+72 TDADYVMICTRHTTI
-87 QWGLYAL
+87 GWGNNTL
-94 ERFLRTADDT
+94 ERFLRVADDT
-104 GAVMIYS
+104 DAVMVYA
-111 DHYSMVKDESL
+111 DHYKMVE
-122 SQDGTSAVG
+122 G
-131 KLEKHPVIDY
+131 KMEKHPVIDY
-141 QEGSLRDDFD
+141 QSGSLRDDFD

-156 LIKSQCLRD
+156 CIKAQALAD
-165 YVAQTDRVDYLY
+165 YIAQPDREEYQF
-177 AGLYDLRLYLSRM
+177 AALYDLRLYLSRV

-196 NEYLYTENEL
+196 NEFLYSEAEL

-226 QVEMER
+226 QIEMEK
-232 ACTQHLEKVNA
+232 ACTQHLGKVGA
-243 LIDTSYYRQP
+243 LIDTTFYRQP
-253 DFNEQEFEYEAS
+253 DFGEQDFEYEAS
-265 VVIPVFNRE
+265 VIIPVFNRE
-274 KTIADAVKSALSQKA
+274 KTVADAVKSALGQKVN
-289 SFKYNVIVVNNHS
+289 FKFNVIVVNNHS
-302 TDHTGEILDAIAR
+302 TDRTGEILDELKAD
-315 EMEEKNDKQA
+315 N
-325 GRLIQIIPER
+325 LIQIVPER
-335 RDLGIGGCWNVAINS
+335 TDLGIGGCWNEAINS
-350 DHCGK
+350 SFCGK
-355 FAIQLDSDDLY
+355 FAVQLDSDDLY
-366 SSPKTLQKIIDAFHH
+366 SSPKTLQKIVDAFYK
-381 QKAAMVIGSYRMCD
+381 QKAAMIIGSYRMCD

-407 HKEWTED
+407 HKEWTDE

-476 GGNSDAALSIDRVNA
+476 GGNSDAALSVEKVNA

-507 RQMLQGKADIMEDSS
+507 QHLLQGKADIMEDSS

-528 RQLEKWEDARHR
+528 RQLEVWTDARHR
-540 FRDLKHVETHTLSDQ
+540 FRDLKHVETRQFSDQ
-555 LKLQFNPARIVSTG
+555 LKLQWNPARIVSTG

-594 SKQIDERFHLLVNPF
+594 SKQIDEKFHLLVNPF

-624 PQAIYKNYG
+624 PQLIYKNYG
-633 EMHRFLSL
+633 EMHRFISL
-641 HSELMIFYN
+641 HSDLMVFYN

-661 LHFQAGTSG
+661 LHFQAGTNG

-689 SLNDEEKIAA
+689 SLNDEEKISV
-699 VRDFVVPAFVI
+699 VRDFIVPAFVI
-710 ISKSEESDE
+710 ISKSAESDE
-719 TLFHRLYKA
+719 ALFRRLYKA
-728 MPVRGDETEPMMN
+728 MPQRGDETEPMMN
-741 IIAWRKSDEYIS
+741 IISWRKGEEFIS
-753 VVIPREKHRPD
+753 VVIPREKHRPE

-769 GCSQVMVSPGALDMS
+769 GDAQFVVSPGALDMS

-789 PREEDFHKLTE
+789 PREEDFRKLTE
-800 ESATALL
+800 EKALSLL
-807 QECGISTEKM
+807 QECGVSEEKM
-817 NSIVTKLKTSKE
+817 NTIIAKLKASKDAEDAAE
-829 AETATETATLYNKGK
+829 ASSTLYNKGK
-844 QPNVTVGIVSGQKI
+844 QPDVTVGIVSAQKI

-870 ETVMGEQVV
+870 EKVLGEQVV
-879 EFFEGGVLWN
+879 EFSEGGVLWN
-889 GNQYSKLTFHPQSAD
+889 GNQYSQLTFHPQSAD

-933 FVVEADKICA
+933 FVVESDKIVA

-990 VAASGNNFFSFVK
+990 VAESGNNFFSFTK
-1003 KDDMLIRWYDREDH
+1003 KEDTLIRWYDREDH
-1017 TIFDVCA
+1017 TLFDVCA

-1046 RQTLGQVLLDGD
+1046 RQTKGQILMDGEE
-1058 DICDARFSK
+1058 ICDARFSK
-1067 CCGGAT
+1067 CCGGIT

-1082 TPKSYLT
+1082 TPKTYLT
-1089 AVRDLVLGVK
+1089 AVRDIALGV
-1099 SKGTAGDEESTARNK
+1099 EH
-1114 ESKTLPD
+1114 TLPN
-1121 LTLEAEADRWI
+1121 LTNEEEAEKWI
-1132 RSNPPAFCNTTDK
+1132 RFNPPAFCNTQDK
-1145 KILSQVLNDYD
+1145 KILSEVLNDYD
-1156 QETADFYRW
+1156 QETVNFYRW
-1165 KVTYSQE
+1165 KETLSQE
-1172 KLQQLFEEKL
+1172 KLQQLIADKL
-1182 KMNFGDILDM
+1182 KMDLGAILDM

-1224 RALSDTHLYSSAF
+1224 RTLSDSHLLSSAF
-1237 VVDKYDADV
+1237 VVDKYDKDE
-1246 QGVPQRFEIIGA
+1246 QGVPQRFELIGA

-1276 QGYAYND
+1276 QGYHYDA

-1292 EIKQLYK
+1292 EIKKLYK

>member
-12 EDLEVAQEALTELH
+12 EYIDDAQNALSVLH
-26 DNKTVQHI
+26 EYKTVQHI
-34 NLLVSSDFAALHQ
+34 HFLVSADFAAHHQ
-47 VPDGCTFVVIDRL
+47 VPEGCTFVITDRL
-60 ESSNTVTSIAEN
+60 ESSNTIVSIAEN
-72 TDADYVIICTKTTPI
+72 TDADYVMICTRHTTI
-87 QWGLYAL
+87 GWGNNTL
-94 ERFLRTADDT
+94 ERFLRVADDT
-104 GAVMIYS
+104 DAVMVYA
-111 DHYSMVKDESL
+111 DHYKMVE
-122 SQDGTSAVG
+122 G
-131 KLEKHPVIDY
+131 KMEKHPVIDY
-141 QEGSLRDDFD
+141 QSGSLRDDFD

-156 LIKSQCLRD
+156 CIKAQALAD
-165 YVAQTDRVDYLY
+165 YIAQPDREEYQF
-177 AGLYDLRLYLSRM
+177 AALYDLRLYLSRV

-196 NEYLYTENEL
+196 NEFLYSEAEL

-226 QVEMER
+226 QIEMEK
-232 ACTQHLEKVNA
+232 ACTQHLGKVGA
-243 LIDTSYYRQP
+243 LIDTTFYRQP
-253 DFNEQEFEYEAS
+253 DFGEQDFEYEAS
-265 VVIPVFNRE
+265 VIIPVFNRE
-274 KTIADAVKSALSQKA
+274 KTVADAVKSALGQKA
-289 SFKYNVIVVNNHS
+289 NFKFNVIVVNNHS
-302 TDHTGEILDAIAR
+302 TDRTGEILDELKAD
-315 EMEEKNDKQA
+315 N
-325 GRLIQIIPER
+325 LIQIVPER
-335 RDLGIGGCWNVAINS
+335 TDLGIGGCWNEAINS
-350 DHCGK
+350 SFCGK
-355 FAIQLDSDDLY
+355 FAVQLDSDDLY
-366 SSPKTLQKIIDAFHH
+366 SSPKTLQKIVDAFYK
-381 QKAAMVIGSYRMCD
+381 QKAAMIIGSYRMCD

-407 HKEWTED
+407 HKEWTDE

-476 GGNSDAALSIDRVNA
+476 GGNSDAALSVEKVNA

-507 RQMLQGKADIMEDSS
+507 QHMLQGKADIMEDSS

-528 RQLEKWEDARHR
+528 RQLEVWTDARHR
-540 FRDLKHVETHTLSDQ
+540 FRDLKHVETRQLSDQ
-555 LKLQFNPARIVSTG
+555 LKLQWNPARIVSTG

-594 SKQIDERFHLLVNPF
+594 SKQIDEKFHLLVNPF

-624 PQAIYKNYG
+624 PQLIYKNYG
-633 EMHRFLSL
+633 EMHRFISL
-641 HSELMIFYN
+641 HSDLMVFYN

-661 LHFQAGTSG
+661 LHFQAGTNG

-689 SLNDEEKIAA
+689 SLNDEEKISV
-699 VRDFVVPAFVI
+699 VRDFIVPAFVI
-710 ISKSEESDE
+710 ISKSAESDE
-719 TLFHRLYKA
+719 ALFRRLYKA
-728 MPVRGDETEPMMN
+728 MPQRGDETEPMMN
-741 IIAWRKSDEYIS
+741 IISWRKGEEFIS
-753 VVIPREKHRPD
+753 VVIPREKHRPE

-769 GCSQVMVSPGALDMS
+769 GDAQFVVSPGALDMS

-789 PREEDFHKLTE
+789 PREEDFRKLTE
-800 ESATALL
+800 EKALSLL
-807 QECGISTEKM
+807 QECGVSEEKM
-817 NSIVTKLKTSKE
+817 NAIIAKLKASKDAEDAAE
-829 AETATETATLYNKGK
+829 ASSTLYNKGK
-844 QPNVTVGIVSGQKI
+844 QPDVTVGIVSAQKI

-870 ETVMGEQVV
+870 EKVLGEQVV
-879 EFFEGGVLWN
+879 EFSEGGVLWN
-889 GNQYSKLTFHPQSAD
+889 GNQYSQLTFHPQSAD

-933 FVVEADKICA
+933 FVVESDKIVA

-990 VAASGNNFFSFVK
+990 VAESGNNFFSFTK
-1003 KDDMLIRWYDREDH
+1003 KEDTLIRWYDREDH
-1017 TIFDVCA
+1017 TLFDVCA

-1046 RQTLGQVLLDGD
+1046 RQTKGQILMDGD
-1058 DICDARFSK
+1058 EICDARFSK
-1067 CCGGAT
+1067 CCGGIT

-1082 TPKSYLT
+1082 TPKTYLT
-1089 AVRDLVLGVK
+1089 AVRDIALGV
-1099 SKGTAGDEESTARNK
+1099 EH
-1114 ESKTLPD
+1114 TLPN
-1121 LTLEAEADRWI
+1121 LTNEEEAEKWI
-1132 RSNPPAFCNTTDK
+1132 RFNPPAFCNTQDK
-1145 KILSQVLNDYD
+1145 KILSEVLNDYD
-1156 QETADFYRW
+1156 QETVNFYRW
-1165 KVTYSQE
+1165 KETLSQE
-1172 KLQQLFEEKL
+1172 KLQQLIADKL
-1182 KMNFGDILDM
+1182 KMDLGAILDM

-1224 RALSDTHLYSSAF
+1224 RTLSDSHLLSSAF
-1237 VVDKYDADV
+1237 VVDKYDKDE
-1246 QGVPQRFEIIGA
+1246 QGVPQRFELIGA

-1276 QGYAYND
+1276 QGYHYDA

-1292 EIKQLYK
+1292 EIKKLYK

>member
-1 MREKIDLFLPC
+1 
-12 EDLEVAQEALTELH
+12 
-26 DNKTVQHI
+26 
-34 NLLVSSDFAALHQ
+34 
-47 VPDGCTFVVIDRL
+47 
-60 ESSNTVTSIAEN
+60 
-72 TDADYVIICTKTTPI
+72 
-87 QWGLYAL
+87 
-94 ERFLRTADDT
+94 
-104 GAVMIYS
+104 
-111 DHYSMVKDESL
+111 
-122 SQDGTSAVG
+122 
-131 KLEKHPVIDY
+131 
-141 QEGSLRDDFD
+141 
-151 FGSLW
+151 
-156 LIKSQCLRD
+156 
-165 YVAQTDRVDYLY
+165 
-177 AGLYDLRLYLSRM
+177 
-190 GEIFHL
+190 
-196 NEYLYTENEL
+196 
-206 DTRKSGEKQ
+206 
-215 FDYVNPRNREV
+215 
-226 QVEMER
+226 MER
-232 ACTQHLEKVNA
+232 ACTAHLEKVGA
-243 LIDTSYYRQP
+243 IVDTNFYRQP
-253 DFNEQEFEYEAS
+253 DFDEQEFACEAS

-274 KTIADAVKSALSQKA
+274 KTIADAVKSALSQKTN
-289 SFKYNVIVVNNHS
+289 FPYNVIVVNNHS
-302 TDHTGEILDAIAR
+302 TDSTGKILDSI
-315 EMEEKNDKQA
+315 DD
-325 GRLIQIIPER
+325 GRLIQIVPSR
-335 RDLGIGGCWNVAINS
+335 TDLGIGGCWNVAVNS

-355 FAIQLDSDDLY
+355 FAVQLDSDDLY
-366 SSPKTLQKIIDAFHH
+366 SSPKTLQKIVDAFHE
-381 QKAAMVIGSYRMCD
+381 QKAAMIIGSYRMCD

-476 GGNSDAALSIDRVNA
+476 GGNSDAALSVERVNA

-507 RQMLQGKADIMEDSS
+507 QQMLQGKADIMEDSS

-528 RQLEKWEDARHR
+528 RQLEMWEDARHR
-540 FRDLKHVETHTLSDQ
+540 FRDLKHVEVHQLSDQ
-555 LKLQFNPARIVSTG
+555 LKVQFNPARIVSTG
-569 AKIDKKTLGERPCFL
+569 AKIDKHTLGERPCFL
-584 CDKNRPKEQM
+584 CERNRPKEQM
-594 SKQIDERFHLLVNPF
+594 TKQIDDHFQLLVNPF
-609 PILPVHFTIPARKHQ
+609 PILPVHFTIPATKHQ
-624 PQAIYKNYG
+624 PQSIYRHYG
-633 EMHRFLSL
+633 EMHRLLSL
-641 HSELMIFYN
+641 HSELMVFYN

-670 ILPLQTN
+670 VLPLQTN
-677 WQRLSRNLTDII
+677 WQRLSRSLTDVI
-689 SLNDEEKIAA
+689 SLNDDEKIS
-699 VRDFVVPAFVI
+699 VLRDFLVPAFVI
-710 ISKSEESDE
+710 ISKSEDSDE
-719 TLFHRLYKA
+719 ELFHRLYRS
-728 MPVRGDETEPMMN
+728 MPMRGDESEPMMN
-741 IIAWRKSDEYIS
+741 IIAWRKGDEFIS

-769 GCSQVMVSPGALDMS
+769 GEAQMMVSPGALDMA

-789 PREEDFHKLTE
+789 PREEDFSKINLDK
-800 ESATALL
+800 ATALL
-807 QECGISTEKM
+807 RECGISAEKM
-817 NSIVTKLKTSKE
+817 EAIVSNLKAS
-829 AETATETATLYNKGK
+829 AATAHEHPLQLLADKGK
-844 QPNVTVGIVSGQKI
+844 QPNVNVGIVSGQKI

-870 ETVMGEQVV
+870 EVVTGEQEVA
-879 EFFEGGVLWN
+879 FSEGGILWN
-889 GNQYSKLTFHPQSAD
+889 GNQYSSLTFHPQSAD

-923 ETQTFLGTLR
+923 ETQTFLGTLH
-933 FVVEADKICA
+933 FVVESDKICA
-943 INELPVEK
+943 INELPVER

-990 VAASGNNFFSFVK
+990 VAESGNNFFSFVK
-1003 KDDMLIRWYDREDH
+1003 KDDRLIRWYDREDH

-1046 RQTLGQVLLDGD
+1046 RQTKGQILMDGD

-1067 CCGGAT
+1067 CCGGVT

-1082 TPKSYLT
+1082 TPKNYLSS
-1089 AVRDLVLGVK
+1089 VRDIIQGVK
-1099 SKGTAGDEESTARNK
+1099 PAVTAAPAPLPSLQDEA
-1114 ESKTLPD
+1114 
-1121 LTLEAEADRWI
+1121 AADAWI
-1132 RSNPPAFCNTTDK
+1132 RSNPPAFCNTSDK

-1165 KVTYSQE
+1165 KVTLTQE
-1172 KLQQLFEEKL
+1172 KLQQLLDEKL
-1182 KMNFGDILDM
+1182 KMSFGDIIDLQ
-1192 KAVERGKSGRI
+1192 AEERGKSGRI
-1203 SKLQIIGTEKT
+1203 SKLRIVGTEKT
-1214 FTIGKELEIR
+1214 FVIGKELEIR

-1237 VVDKYDADV
+1237 VVDRCDIDEK
-1246 QGVPQRFEIIGA
+1246 GVPQRFDIIGA

-1276 QGYAYND
+1276 EGFDYDA

-1292 EIKQLYK
+1292 EIKKVYK

>member
-1 MREKIDLFLPC
+1 MRQKIDLFLPC
-12 EDLEVAQEALTELH
+12 EDQDVAQEALLELH

-34 NLLVSSDFAALHQ
+34 NLLVSADFAASHQ
-47 VPDGCTFVVIDRL
+47 VPDGCTFIVVDRL
-60 ESSNTVTSIAEN
+60 ESSNTVSSIAEN
-72 TDADYVIICTKTTPI
+72 TDADYVIICTKATPI
-87 QWGLYAL
+87 RWGLYAL

-104 GAVMIYS
+104 GAVMVYS
-111 DHYSMVKDESL
+111 DHYSVQE
-122 SQDGTSAVG
+122 G

-141 QEGSLRDDFD
+141 QAGSLRDDFD

-156 LIKSQCLRD
+156 LVKAQNLLD
-165 YVAQTDRVDYLY
+165 YAAQQDRQEYQF
-177 AGLYDLRLYLSRM
+177 AGLYDLRLYLSRV
-190 GEIFHL
+190 GEIFHI
-196 NEYLYTENEL
+196 NEFLYTEDEL

-226 QVEMER
+226 QIEMEK
-232 ACTQHLEKVNA
+232 ACTHHLEKVGA
-243 LIDTSYYRQP
+243 LVDTNYYRQP
-253 DFNEQEFEYEAS
+253 DFDEQEFEYEAS
-265 VVIPVFNRE
+265 VIIPVFNRE
-274 KTIADAVKSALSQKA
+274 KTIADAVKSALSQKT
-289 SFKYNVIVVNNHS
+289 SFKFNVIVVNNHS
-302 TDHTGEILDAIAR
+302 TDRTGEILSEIAH
-315 EMEEKNDKQA
+315 EMEERNDKQA
-325 GRLIQIIPER
+325 GRLVQIVPDR
-335 RDLGIGGCWNVAINS
+335 NDLGIGGCWNMAINS

-355 FAIQLDSDDLY
+355 FAVQLDSDDLY
-366 SSPKTLQKIIDAFHH
+366 SSPKTLQKIVDAFHK
-381 QKAAMVIGSYRMCD
+381 QKAAMMIGSYRMCD

-451 ALGLAFSRRYRI
+451 ALGLVFSRRYRI

-476 GGNSDAALSIDRVNA
+476 GGNSDAALSIDKVNA

-507 RQMLQGKADIMEDSS
+507 QQMLQGKADIMEDSS

-528 RQLEKWEDARHR
+528 RQMEKWADARHR
-540 FRDLKHVETHTLSDQ
+540 FRDLKHVETHQLSDQ
-555 LKLQFNPARIVSTG
+555 LKVQWNPARIVSTG
-569 AKIDKKTLGERPCFL
+569 AKIDKKTLGDRPCFL
-584 CDKNRPKEQM
+584 CDKNRPKEQI
-594 SKQIDERFHLLVNPF
+594 SKQIDERFLLLVNPF

-624 PQAIYKNYG
+624 PQSIYKNYG

-641 HSELMIFYN
+641 HSELMVFYN

-670 ILPLQTN
+670 ILPLQAN

-689 SLNDEEKIAA
+689 SLNDDEKIALIH
-699 VRDFVVPAFVI
+699 DFVVPAFVI
-710 ISKSEESDE
+710 ISKSEDSDE
-719 TLFHRLYKA
+719 ALFQRLYKS

-741 IIAWRKSDEYIS
+741 IIAWRKGDEYIS
-753 VVIPREKHRPD
+753 VVIPREKHRPE

-769 GCSQVMVSPGALDMS
+769 GDAQMMVSPGALDMS

-789 PREEDFHKLTE
+789 PREEDFRKLTE
-800 ESATALL
+800 ESATAILL
-807 QECGISTEKM
+807 ECGVSTDKM
-817 NSIVTKLKTSKE
+817 NSIVTKLKASKE
-829 AETATETATLYNKGK
+829 AELQVGTSALYSYDKEPEVK
-844 QPNVTVGIVSGQKI
+844 VGIVSGQKI

-870 ETVMGEQVV
+870 ETVIGEQEV
-879 EFFEGGVLWN
+879 EFSEGGVLWN
-889 GNQYSKLTFHPQSAD
+889 GNQYSSLTFHPQSAD

-933 FVVEADKICA
+933 FVVESDKICA

-980 LLAQMKKRRE
+980 LLAQMKKRRD
-990 VAASGNNFFSFVK
+990 VAESGNNFFSFTK
-1003 KDDMLIRWYDREDH
+1003 KEDMLIRWYDREDH

-1046 RQTLGQVLLDGD
+1046 RQTKGQVLQDGD
-1058 DICDARFSK
+1058 EICDARFSK
-1067 CCGGAT
+1067 CCGGVT

-1082 TPKSYLT
+1082 TPKNYLT
-1089 AVRDLVLGVK
+1089 AVRDIALGI
-1099 SKGTAGDEESTARNK
+1099 EST
-1114 ESKTLPD
+1114 LPN
-1121 LTLEAEADRWI
+1121 LTNEEEAEKWI
-1132 RSNPPAFCNTTDK
+1132 RFNPPAFCNTQDK
-1145 KILSQVLNDYD
+1145 RILSQVLNDYD
-1156 QETADFYRW
+1156 QETVDFYRW
-1165 KVTYSQE
+1165 KVTLTQE
-1172 KLQQLFEEKL
+1172 KLQQLIADRL
-1182 KMNFGDILDM
+1182 KMDLGSILDM
-1192 KAVERGKSGRI
+1192 KSVERGTSGRI

-1224 RALSDTHLYSSAF
+1224 RTLSDSHLLSSAF
-1237 VVDKYDADV
+1237 IVDKYDIDE
-1246 QGVPQRFEIIGA
+1246 QGVPQRFELIGA

-1276 QGYAYND
+1276 EGYLYDA

-1292 EIKQLYK
+1292 EIKKLYK

>member
-12 EDLEVAQEALTELH
+12 EYIDDAQNALSVLH
-26 DNKTVQHI
+26 EYKTVQHI
-34 NLLVSSDFAALHQ
+34 HFLVSAEFAAHHQ
-47 VPDGCTFVVIDRL
+47 VPEGCTFVITDRL
-60 ESSNTVTSIAEN
+60 ESSNTIVSIAEN
-72 TDADYVIICTKTTPI
+72 TDADYVMICTRHTTI
-87 QWGLYAL
+87 GWGNNTL
-94 ERFLRTADDT
+94 ERFLRVADDT
-104 GAVMIYS
+104 DAVMVYA
-111 DHYSMVKDESL
+111 DHYKMVEDKM
-122 SQDGTSAVG
+122 
-131 KLEKHPVIDY
+131 EKHPVIDY
-141 QEGSLRDDFD
+141 QSGSLRDDFD

-156 LIKSQCLRD
+156 CIKAQALAD
-165 YVAQTDRVDYLY
+165 YIAQPDREEYQF
-177 AGLYDLRLYLSRM
+177 AALYDLRLYLSRV

-196 NEYLYTENEL
+196 NEFLYSEAEL

-226 QVEMER
+226 QIEMEK
-232 ACTQHLEKVNA
+232 ACTQHLGKVGA
-243 LIDTSYYRQP
+243 LIDTTFYRQP
-253 DFNEQEFEYEAS
+253 DFGEQDFEYEAS
-265 VVIPVFNRE
+265 VIIPVFNRE
-274 KTIADAVKSALSQKA
+274 KTVADAVKSALGQKA
-289 SFKYNVIVVNNHS
+289 NFKFNVIVVNNHS
-302 TDHTGEILDAIAR
+302 TDRTGEILDELKAD
-315 EMEEKNDKQA
+315 N
-325 GRLIQIIPER
+325 LIQIVPER
-335 RDLGIGGCWNVAINS
+335 TDLGIGGCWNEAINS
-350 DHCGK
+350 SFCGK
-355 FAIQLDSDDLY
+355 FAVQLDSDDLY
-366 SSPKTLQKIIDAFHH
+366 SSPKTLQKIVDAFYK
-381 QKAAMVIGSYRMCD
+381 QKAAMIIGSYRMCD

-407 HKEWTED
+407 HKEWTDE

-476 GGNSDAALSIDRVNA
+476 GGNSDAALSVEKVNA

-507 RQMLQGKADIMEDSS
+507 QHLLQGKADIMEDSS

-528 RQLEKWEDARHR
+528 RQLEVWTDARHR
-540 FRDLKHVETHTLSDQ
+540 FRDLKHVETRQFSDQ
-555 LKLQFNPARIVSTG
+555 LKLQWNPARIVSTG

-594 SKQIDERFHLLVNPF
+594 SKQIDEKFHLLVNPF

-624 PQAIYKNYG
+624 PQLIYKNYG
-633 EMHRFLSL
+633 EMHRFISL
-641 HSELMIFYN
+641 HSDLMVFYN

-661 LHFQAGTSG
+661 LHFQAGTNG

-689 SLNDEEKIAA
+689 SLNDEEKISV
-699 VRDFVVPAFVI
+699 VRDFIVPAFVI
-710 ISKSEESDE
+710 ISKSAESDE
-719 TLFHRLYKA
+719 ALFRRLYKA
-728 MPVRGDETEPMMN
+728 MPQRGDETEPMMN
-741 IIAWRKSDEYIS
+741 IISWRKGEEFIS
-753 VVIPREKHRPD
+753 VVIPREKHRPE

-769 GCSQVMVSPGALDMS
+769 GDAQFVVSPGALDMS

-789 PREEDFHKLTE
+789 PREEDFRKLTE
-800 ESATALL
+800 EKALSLL
-807 QECGISTEKM
+807 QECGVSEEKM
-817 NSIVTKLKTSKE
+817 NAIIAKLKASKDAEDAAE
-829 AETATETATLYNKGK
+829 ASSTLYNKGK
-844 QPNVTVGIVSGQKI
+844 QPDVTVGIVSAQKI

-870 ETVMGEQVV
+870 EKVLGEQVV
-879 EFFEGGVLWN
+879 EFSEGGVLWN
-889 GNQYSKLTFHPQSAD
+889 GNQYSQLTFHPQSAD

-933 FVVEADKICA
+933 FVVESDKIVA

-990 VAASGNNFFSFVK
+990 VAESGNNFFSFTK
-1003 KDDMLIRWYDREDH
+1003 KEDTLIRWYDREDH
-1017 TIFDVCA
+1017 TLFDVCA

-1046 RQTLGQVLLDGD
+1046 RQTKGQILMDGEE
-1058 DICDARFSK
+1058 ICDARFSK
-1067 CCGGAT
+1067 CCGGIT

-1082 TPKSYLT
+1082 TPKTYLT
-1089 AVRDLVLGVK
+1089 AVRDIALGV
-1099 SKGTAGDEESTARNK
+1099 EH
-1114 ESKTLPD
+1114 TLPN
-1121 LTLEAEADRWI
+1121 LTNEEEAEKWI
-1132 RSNPPAFCNTTDK
+1132 RFNPPAFCNTQDK
-1145 KILSQVLNDYD
+1145 KILSEVLNDYD
-1156 QETADFYRW
+1156 QETVNFYRW
-1165 KVTYSQE
+1165 KETLSQE
-1172 KLQQLFEEKL
+1172 KLQQLIADKL
-1182 KMNFGDILDM
+1182 KMDLGAILDM

-1224 RALSDTHLYSSAF
+1224 RTLSDSHLLSSAF
-1237 VVDKYDADV
+1237 VVDKYDKDE
-1246 QGVPQRFEIIGA
+1246 QGVPQRFELIGA

-1276 QGYAYND
+1276 QGYHYDA

-1292 EIKQLYK
+1292 EIKKLYK

>member
-12 EDLEVAQEALTELH
+12 EYIDDAQNALSVLH
-26 DNKTVQHI
+26 EYKTVQHI
-34 NLLVSSDFAALHQ
+34 HFLVSADFAAHHQ
-47 VPDGCTFVVIDRL
+47 VPEGCTFVITDRL
-60 ESSNTVTSIAEN
+60 ESSNTIVSIAEN
-72 TDADYVIICTKTTPI
+72 TDADYVMICTRHTTI
-87 QWGLYAL
+87 GWGNNTL
-94 ERFLRTADDT
+94 ERFLRVADDT
-104 GAVMIYS
+104 DAVMVYA
-111 DHYSMVKDESL
+111 DHYKMVE
-122 SQDGTSAVG
+122 G
-131 KLEKHPVIDY
+131 KMEKHPVIDY
-141 QEGSLRDDFD
+141 QSGSLRDDFD

-156 LIKSQCLRD
+156 CIKAQALAD
-165 YVAQTDRVDYLY
+165 YIAQPDREEYQF
-177 AGLYDLRLYLSRM
+177 AALYDLRLYLSRV

-196 NEYLYTENEL
+196 NEFLYSEAEL

-226 QVEMER
+226 QIEMEK
-232 ACTQHLEKVNA
+232 ACTQHLGKVGA
-243 LIDTSYYRQP
+243 LIDTTFYRQP
-253 DFNEQEFEYEAS
+253 DFGEQDFEYEAS
-265 VVIPVFNRE
+265 VIIPVFNRE
-274 KTIADAVKSALSQKA
+274 KTVADAVKSALGQKA
-289 SFKYNVIVVNNHS
+289 SFKFNVIVVNNHS
-302 TDHTGEILDAIAR
+302 TDRTGEILD
-315 EMEEKNDKQA
+315 ELKVDN
-325 GRLIQIIPER
+325 LIQIVPER
-335 RDLGIGGCWNVAINS
+335 TDLGIGGCWNEAINS
-350 DHCGK
+350 SFCGK
-355 FAIQLDSDDLY
+355 FAVQLDSDDLY
-366 SSPKTLQKIIDAFHH
+366 SSPKTLQKIVDAFYK
-381 QKAAMVIGSYRMCD
+381 QKAAMIIGSYRMCD

-407 HKEWTED
+407 HKEWTDE

-476 GGNSDAALSIDRVNA
+476 GGNSDAALSVEKVNA

-507 RQMLQGKADIMEDSS
+507 QHMLQGKADIMEDSS

-528 RQLEKWEDARHR
+528 RQLEVWTDARHR
-540 FRDLKHVETHTLSDQ
+540 FRDLKHVETRQFSDQ
-555 LKLQFNPARIVSTG
+555 LKLQWNPARIVSTG

-594 SKQIDERFHLLVNPF
+594 SKQIDEKFHLLVNPF

-624 PQAIYKNYG
+624 PQLIYKNYG
-633 EMHRFLSL
+633 EMHRFISL
-641 HSELMIFYN
+641 HSDLMVFYN

-661 LHFQAGTSG
+661 LHFQAGTNG

-689 SLNDEEKIAA
+689 SLNDEEKISV
-699 VRDFVVPAFVI
+699 VRDFIVPAFVI
-710 ISKSEESDE
+710 ISKSAESDE
-719 TLFHRLYKA
+719 ALFRRLYKA
-728 MPVRGDETEPMMN
+728 MPQRGDETEPMMN
-741 IIAWRKSDEYIS
+741 IISWRKGEEFIS
-753 VVIPREKHRPD
+753 VVIPREKHRPE

-769 GCSQVMVSPGALDMS
+769 GDAQFVVSPGALDMS

-789 PREEDFHKLTE
+789 PREEDFRKLTE
-800 ESATALL
+800 EKALSLL
-807 QECGISTEKM
+807 QECGVSEEKM
-817 NSIVTKLKTSKE
+817 NAIIAKLKASKDAENAAE
-829 AETATETATLYNKGK
+829 ASSTLYNKGK
-844 QPNVTVGIVSGQKI
+844 QPDVTVGIVSAQKI

-870 ETVMGEQVV
+870 EKVLGEQVV
-879 EFFEGGVLWN
+879 EFSEGGVLWN
-889 GNQYSKLTFHPQSAD
+889 GNQYSQLTFHPQSAD

-933 FVVEADKICA
+933 FVVESDKIVA

-990 VAASGNNFFSFVK
+990 VAESGNNFFSFTK
-1003 KDDMLIRWYDREDH
+1003 KEDTLIRWYDREDH
-1017 TIFDVCA
+1017 TLFDVCA

-1046 RQTLGQVLLDGD
+1046 RQTKGQILMDGD
-1058 DICDARFSK
+1058 EICDARFSK
-1067 CCGGAT
+1067 CCGGIT

-1082 TPKSYLT
+1082 TPKTYLT
-1089 AVRDLVLGVK
+1089 AVRDIALGV
-1099 SKGTAGDEESTARNK
+1099 EH
-1114 ESKTLPD
+1114 TLPN
-1121 LTLEAEADRWI
+1121 LTNEEEAEKWI
-1132 RSNPPAFCNTTDK
+1132 RFNPPAFCNTQDK
-1145 KILSQVLNDYD
+1145 KILSEVLNDYD
-1156 QETADFYRW
+1156 QETVNFYRW
-1165 KVTYSQE
+1165 KETLSQE
-1172 KLQQLFEEKL
+1172 KLQQLIADKL
-1182 KMNFGDILDM
+1182 KMDLGAILDM

-1224 RALSDTHLYSSAF
+1224 RTLSDSHLLSSAF
-1237 VVDKYDADV
+1237 VVDKYDKDE
-1246 QGVPQRFEIIGA
+1246 QGVPQRFELIGA

-1276 QGYAYND
+1276 QGYHYDA

-1292 EIKQLYK
+1292 EIKKLYK

>member
-1 MREKIDLFLPC
+1 MREKIDLFLPF
-12 EDLEVAQEALTELH
+12 EALEKGEETLLELH
-26 DNKTVQHI
+26 ENKTVQHI
-34 NLLVSSDFAALHQ
+34 NLLVSSDFASQHQ
-47 VPDGCTFVVIDRL
+47 VPEGCTFVVIDRM
-60 ESSNTVTSIAEN
+60 ESSNTVMSIAEN
-72 TDADYVIICTKTTPI
+72 TDADYLLLCTRMTSVR
-87 QWGLYAL
+87 WGLYAL

-104 GAVMIYS
+104 GAVMVYS
-111 DHYSMVKDESL
+111 DHYS
-122 SQDGTSAVG
+122 
-131 KLEKHPVIDY
+131 LEEGALTKHPAIDY
-141 QEGSLRDDFD
+141 QAGSLRDDFD

-156 LIKSQCLRD
+156 LIKSQALLD
-165 YVAQTDRVDYLY
+165 YVAQTDRVDYQY
-177 AGLYDLRLYLSRM
+177 AGLYDLRLYLSRK

-196 NEYLYTENEL
+196 NEYLYTEAEL

-226 QVEMER
+226 QIEMER
-232 ACTQHLEKVNA
+232 ACTAHLEKVGA
-243 LIDTSYYRQP
+243 IVDTNFYRQP
-253 DFNEQEFEYEAS
+253 DFDEQDFACEAS

-274 KTIADAVKSALSQKA
+274 KTIADAVKSALSQKTN
-289 SFKYNVIVVNNHS
+289 FPYNVIVVNNHS
-302 TDHTGEILDAIAR
+302 TDSTGEILDSIDD
-315 EMEEKNDKQA
+315 E
-325 GRLIQIIPER
+325 RLIQIVPGR
-335 RDLGIGGCWNVAINS
+335 TDLGIGGCWNVAVNS

-355 FAIQLDSDDLY
+355 FAVQLDSDDLY
-366 SSPKTLQKIIDAFHH
+366 SSPKTLQKIVDAFHE
-381 QKAAMVIGSYRMCD
+381 QKAAMIIGSYRMCD

-476 GGNSDAALSIDRVNA
+476 GGNSDAALSVERVNA

-507 RQMLQGKADIMEDSS
+507 QQMLQGKADIMEDSS

-528 RQLEKWEDARHR
+528 RQLEMWEDARHR
-540 FRDLKHVETHTLSDQ
+540 FRDLKHVEVHQLSDQ
-555 LKLQFNPARIVSTG
+555 LKVQFNPARIVSTG
-569 AKIDKKTLGERPCFL
+569 AKIDKHTLGERPCFL
-584 CDKNRPKEQM
+584 CERNRPKEQM
-594 SKQIDERFHLLVNPF
+594 TKQIDDHFQLLVNPF
-609 PILPVHFTIPARKHQ
+609 PILPVHFTIPATKHQ
-624 PQAIYKNYG
+624 PQSIYRHYG
-633 EMHRFLSL
+633 EMHRLLSL
-641 HSELMIFYN
+641 HSELMVFYN

-670 ILPLQTN
+670 VLPLQTN
-677 WQRLSRNLTDII
+677 WQRLSRNLTDVI
-689 SLNDEEKIAA
+689 SLTDDEKIS
-699 VRDFVVPAFVI
+699 VLSDFLVPAFVI
-710 ISKSEESDE
+710 ISKSEDSDE
-719 TLFHRLYKA
+719 ELFHRLYRS
-728 MPVRGDETEPMMN
+728 MPMRGDESEPMMN
-741 IIAWRKSDEYIS
+741 IIAWRKGDEFIS

-769 GCSQVMVSPGALDMS
+769 GEAQMMVSPGALDMA

-789 PREEDFHKLTE
+789 PREEDFSKINLDK
-800 ESATALL
+800 ATALL
-807 QECGISTEKM
+807 RECGISAEKM
-817 NSIVTKLKTSKE
+817 EAIVSNLKAS
-829 AETATETATLYNKGK
+829 AATAHEHPLQLLAGKGK
-844 QPNVTVGIVSGQKI
+844 QPNVNVGIVSGQKI
-858 HFSLNKPYLAKG
+858 HYSLNKPYLAKG
-870 ETVMGEQVV
+870 EMVTGEQEVA
-879 EFFEGGVLWN
+879 FSEGGILWN
-889 GNQYSKLTFHPQSAD
+889 GNQYSSLTFHPQSAD

-923 ETQTFLGTLR
+923 ETQTFLGTLH
-933 FVVEADKICA
+933 FVVESDKICA
-943 INELPVEK
+943 INELPVER

-990 VAASGNNFFSFVK
+990 VAESGNNFFSFVK
-1003 KDDMLIRWYDREDH
+1003 KDDRLIRWYDREDH

-1046 RQTLGQVLLDGD
+1046 RQTKGQILMDGD

-1067 CCGGAT
+1067 CCGGVT

-1082 TPKSYLT
+1082 TPKNYLSS
-1089 AVRDLVLGVK
+1089 VRDIIQGVK
-1099 SKGTAGDEESTARNK
+1099 SAGTAAPAPLPSLQDEA
-1114 ESKTLPD
+1114 
-1121 LTLEAEADRWI
+1121 AADAWI

-1165 KVTYSQE
+1165 KVTLTQE
-1172 KLQQLFEEKL
+1172 KLKQLLDEKL
-1182 KMNFGDILDM
+1182 KMNFGDILDLQ
-1192 KAVERGKSGRI
+1192 AEERGKSGRI
-1203 SKLQIIGTEKT
+1203 SKLRIVGTEKT
-1214 FTIGKELEIR
+1214 FVIGKELEIR

-1237 VVDKYDADV
+1237 VVDRCDIDEK
-1246 QGVPQRFEIIGA
+1246 GVPQRFDIIGA

-1276 QGYAYND
+1276 EGFDYDA

-1292 EIKQLYK
+1292 EIKKVYK

>member
-1 MREKIDLFLPC
+1 MREKIDLFLPF
-12 EDLEVAQEALTELH
+12 EALEKGEETLLELH
-26 DNKTVQHI
+26 ENKTVQHI
-34 NLLVSSDFAALHQ
+34 NLLVSSDFASQHQ
-47 VPDGCTFVVIDRL
+47 VPEGCTFVVIDRM
-60 ESSNTVTSIAEN
+60 ESSNTVMSIAEN
-72 TDADYVIICTKTTPI
+72 TDADYLLLCTRMTSVR
-87 QWGLYAL
+87 WGLYAL

-104 GAVMIYS
+104 GAVMVYS
-111 DHYSMVKDESL
+111 DHYS
-122 SQDGTSAVG
+122 
-131 KLEKHPVIDY
+131 LEEGALTKHPAIDY
-141 QEGSLRDDFD
+141 QAGSLRDDFD

-156 LIKSQCLRD
+156 LIKSQALLD
-165 YVAQTDRVDYLY
+165 YVAQTDRVDYQY
-177 AGLYDLRLYLSRM
+177 AGLYDLRLYLSRK

-196 NEYLYTENEL
+196 NEYLYTEAEL

-226 QVEMER
+226 QIEMER
-232 ACTQHLEKVNA
+232 ACTAHLEKVGA
-243 LIDTSYYRQP
+243 IVDTNFYRQP
-253 DFNEQEFEYEAS
+253 DFDEQDFACEAS

-274 KTIADAVKSALSQKA
+274 KTIADAVKSALSQKTN
-289 SFKYNVIVVNNHS
+289 FPYNVIVVNNHS
-302 TDHTGEILDAIAR
+302 TDSTGEILDSI
-315 EMEEKNDKQA
+315 DD
-325 GRLIQIIPER
+325 GRLIQIVPGR
-335 RDLGIGGCWNVAINS
+335 TDLGIGGCWNVAVNS

-355 FAIQLDSDDLY
+355 FAVQLDSDDLY
-366 SSPKTLQKIIDAFHH
+366 SSPKTLQKIVDAFHE
-381 QKAAMVIGSYRMCD
+381 QKAAMIIGSYRMCD

-476 GGNSDAALSIDRVNA
+476 GGNSDAALSVERVNA

-507 RQMLQGKADIMEDSS
+507 QQMLQGKADIMEDSS

-528 RQLEKWEDARHR
+528 RQLEMWEDARHR
-540 FRDLKHVETHTLSDQ
+540 FRDLKHVEVRQLSDQ
-555 LKLQFNPARIVSTG
+555 LKVQFNPARIVSTG
-569 AKIDKKTLGERPCFL
+569 AKIDKHTLGERPCFL
-584 CDKNRPKEQM
+584 CERNRPKEQM
-594 SKQIDERFHLLVNPF
+594 TKQIDDHFQLLVNPF
-609 PILPVHFTIPARKHQ
+609 PILPVHFTIPATKHQ
-624 PQAIYKNYG
+624 PQSIYRHYG
-633 EMHRFLSL
+633 EMHRLLSL
-641 HSELMIFYN
+641 HSELMVFYN

-670 ILPLQTN
+670 VLPLQTN
-677 WQRLSRNLTDII
+677 WQRLSRNLTDVI
-689 SLNDEEKIAA
+689 SLTDEEKIS
-699 VRDFVVPAFVI
+699 VLRDFLVPAFVI
-710 ISKSEESDE
+710 ISKSEDSDE
-719 TLFHRLYKA
+719 ELFHRLYRS
-728 MPVRGDETEPMMN
+728 MPMRGDESEPMMN
-741 IIAWRKSDEYIS
+741 IIAWRKDDEFIS

-769 GCSQVMVSPGALDMS
+769 GEAQMMVSPGALDMA

-789 PREEDFHKLTE
+789 PREEDFNKLNLDK
-800 ESATALL
+800 ATALL
-807 QECGISTEKM
+807 RECGISAEKM
-817 NSIVTKLKTSKE
+817 EAIVSNLKAS
-829 AETATETATLYNKGK
+829 AATAHEHPLQLLAGKGK
-844 QPNVTVGIVSGQKI
+844 QPNVNVGIVSGQKI

-870 ETVMGEQVV
+870 EMVTGEQEVA
-879 EFFEGGVLWN
+879 FSEGGILWN
-889 GNQYSKLTFHPQSAD
+889 GNQYSSLTFHPQSAD

-923 ETQTFLGTLR
+923 ETQTFLGTLH
-933 FVVEADKICA
+933 FVVESDKICA
-943 INELPVEK
+943 INELPVER

-990 VAASGNNFFSFVK
+990 VAESGNNFFSFVK
-1003 KDDMLIRWYDREDH
+1003 KDDRLIRWYDREDH

-1046 RQTLGQVLLDGD
+1046 RQTKGQILMDGD

-1067 CCGGAT
+1067 CCGGVT

-1082 TPKSYLT
+1082 TPKNYLSS
-1089 AVRDLVLGVK
+1089 VRDIIQGVK
-1099 SKGTAGDEESTARNK
+1099 SVGSAAPAPLPSLQDEA
-1114 ESKTLPD
+1114 
-1121 LTLEAEADRWI
+1121 AADAWI

-1165 KVTYSQE
+1165 KVTLTQE
-1172 KLQQLFEEKL
+1172 KLKQLLDEKL
-1182 KMNFGDILDM
+1182 KMNFGDILDLQ
-1192 KAVERGKSGRI
+1192 AEERGKSGRI
-1203 SKLQIIGTEKT
+1203 SKLRIVGTEKT
-1214 FTIGKELEIR
+1214 FVIGKELEIR

-1237 VVDKYDADV
+1237 VVDRCDIDEK
-1246 QGVPQRFEIIGA
+1246 GVPQRFDIIGA

-1276 QGYAYND
+1276 EGFDYDA

-1292 EIKQLYK
+1292 EIKKVYK

>member
-12 EDLEVAQEALTELH
+12 EYIDDAQNALSVLH
-26 DNKTVQHI
+26 EYKTVQHI
-34 NLLVSSDFAALHQ
+34 HFLVSADFAAHHQ
-47 VPDGCTFVVIDRL
+47 VPEGCTFVITDRL
-60 ESSNTVTSIAEN
+60 ESSNTIVSIVEN
-72 TDADYVIICTKTTPI
+72 TDADYVMICTRHTTI
-87 QWGLYAL
+87 GWGNNTL
-94 ERFLRTADDT
+94 ERFLRVADDT
-104 GAVMIYS
+104 DAVMVYA
-111 DHYSMVKDESL
+111 DHYKMVE
-122 SQDGTSAVG
+122 G
-131 KLEKHPVIDY
+131 KMEKHPVIDY
-141 QEGSLRDDFD
+141 QSGSLRDDFD

-156 LIKSQCLRD
+156 CIKAQALAD
-165 YVAQTDRVDYLY
+165 YIAQPDREEYQF
-177 AGLYDLRLYLSRM
+177 AALYDLRLYLSRV

-196 NEYLYTENEL
+196 NEFLYSEAEL

-226 QVEMER
+226 QIEMEK
-232 ACTQHLEKVNA
+232 ACTQHLGKVGA
-243 LIDTSYYRQP
+243 LIDTTFYRQP
-253 DFNEQEFEYEAS
+253 DFGEQDFEYEAS
-265 VVIPVFNRE
+265 VIIPVFNRE
-274 KTIADAVKSALSQKA
+274 KTVTDAVKSALGQKA
-289 SFKYNVIVVNNHS
+289 SFKFNVIVVNNHS
-302 TDHTGEILDAIAR
+302 TDRTGEILD
-315 EMEEKNDKQA
+315 ELKVDN
-325 GRLIQIIPER
+325 LIQIVPER
-335 RDLGIGGCWNVAINS
+335 TDLGIGGCWNEAINS
-350 DHCGK
+350 SFCGK
-355 FAIQLDSDDLY
+355 FAVQLDSDDLY
-366 SSPKTLQKIIDAFHH
+366 SSPKTLQKIVDAFYK
-381 QKAAMVIGSYRMCD
+381 QKAAMIIGSYRMCD

-407 HKEWTED
+407 HKEWTDE

-476 GGNSDAALSIDRVNA
+476 GGNSDAALSVEKVNA

-507 RQMLQGKADIMEDSS
+507 QHMLQGKADIMEDSS

-528 RQLEKWEDARHR
+528 RQLEVWTDARHR
-540 FRDLKHVETHTLSDQ
+540 FRDLKHVETRQFSDQ
-555 LKLQFNPARIVSTG
+555 LKLQWNPARIVSTG

-594 SKQIDERFHLLVNPF
+594 SKQIDEKFHLLVNPF

-624 PQAIYKNYG
+624 PQLIYKNYG
-633 EMHRFLSL
+633 EMHRFISL
-641 HSELMIFYN
+641 HSDLMVFYN

-661 LHFQAGTSG
+661 LHFQAGTNG

-689 SLNDEEKIAA
+689 SLNDEEKISV
-699 VRDFVVPAFVI
+699 VRDFIVPAFVI
-710 ISKSEESDE
+710 ISKSAESDE
-719 TLFHRLYKA
+719 ALFRRLYKA
-728 MPVRGDETEPMMN
+728 MPQRGDETEPMMN
-741 IIAWRKSDEYIS
+741 IISWRKGEEFIS
-753 VVIPREKHRPD
+753 VVIPREKHRPE

-769 GCSQVMVSPGALDMS
+769 GDAQFVVSPGALDMS

-789 PREEDFHKLTE
+789 PREEDFRKLTE
-800 ESATALL
+800 EKALSLL
-807 QECGISTEKM
+807 QECGVSEEKM
-817 NSIVTKLKTSKE
+817 NAIIAKLKASKDAEDAAE
-829 AETATETATLYNKGK
+829 ASSTLYNKGK
-844 QPNVTVGIVSGQKI
+844 QPDVTVGIVSAQKI

-870 ETVMGEQVV
+870 EKVLGEQVV
-879 EFFEGGVLWN
+879 EFSEGGVLWN
-889 GNQYSKLTFHPQSAD
+889 GNQYSQLTFHPQSAD

-933 FVVEADKICA
+933 FVVESDKIVA

-990 VAASGNNFFSFVK
+990 VAESGNNFFSFTK
-1003 KDDMLIRWYDREDH
+1003 KEDTLIRWYDREDH
-1017 TIFDVCA
+1017 TLFDVCA

-1046 RQTLGQVLLDGD
+1046 RQTKGQILMDGEE
-1058 DICDARFSK
+1058 ICDARFSK
-1067 CCGGAT
+1067 CCGGIT

-1082 TPKSYLT
+1082 TPKTYLT
-1089 AVRDLVLGVK
+1089 AVRDIALGV
-1099 SKGTAGDEESTARNK
+1099 EH
-1114 ESKTLPD
+1114 TLPN
-1121 LTLEAEADRWI
+1121 LTNEEEAEKWI
-1132 RSNPPAFCNTTDK
+1132 RFNPPAFCNTQDK
-1145 KILSQVLNDYD
+1145 KILSEVLNDYD
-1156 QETADFYRW
+1156 QETVNFYRW
-1165 KVTYSQE
+1165 KETLSQE
-1172 KLQQLFEEKL
+1172 KLQQLIADKL
-1182 KMNFGDILDM
+1182 KMDLGAILDM

-1224 RALSDTHLYSSAF
+1224 RTLSDSHLLSSAF
-1237 VVDKYDADV
+1237 VVDKYDKDE
-1246 QGVPQRFEIIGA
+1246 QGVPQRFELIGA

-1276 QGYAYND
+1276 QGYHYDA

-1292 EIKQLYK
+1292 EIKKLYK

>member
-1 MREKIDLFLPC
+1 MREKIDLFLPF
-12 EDLEVAQEALTELH
+12 EALEKGEETLLELH
-26 DNKTVQHI
+26 ENKTVQHI
-34 NLLVSSDFAALHQ
+34 NLLVSSDFASQHQ
-47 VPDGCTFVVIDRL
+47 VPEGCTFVVIDRM
-60 ESSNTVTSIAEN
+60 ESSNTVMSIAEN
-72 TDADYVIICTKTTPI
+72 TDADYLLLCTRMASVR
-87 QWGLYAL
+87 WGLYAL
-94 ERFLRTADDT
+94 ERFLRTADDM
-104 GAVMIYS
+104 GAVMVYS
-111 DHYSMVKDESL
+111 DHYS
-122 SQDGTSAVG
+122 
-131 KLEKHPVIDY
+131 LEEGALTKHPAIDY
-141 QEGSLRDDFD
+141 QAGSLRDDFD

-156 LIKSQCLRD
+156 LIKSQALLD
-165 YVAQTDRVDYLY
+165 YVAQTDRVDYQY
-177 AGLYDLRLYLSRM
+177 AGLYDLRLYLSRK

-196 NEYLYTENEL
+196 NEYLYTEAEL

-226 QVEMER
+226 QIEMER
-232 ACTQHLEKVNA
+232 ACTAHLEKVGA
-243 LIDTSYYRQP
+243 IVDTNFYRQP
-253 DFNEQEFEYEAS
+253 DFDEQDFACEAS

-274 KTIADAVKSALSQKA
+274 KTIADAVKSALSQKTN
-289 SFKYNVIVVNNHS
+289 FPYNVIVVNNHS
-302 TDHTGEILDAIAR
+302 TDSTGEILDSI
-315 EMEEKNDKQA
+315 DD
-325 GRLIQIIPER
+325 GRLIQIVPGR
-335 RDLGIGGCWNVAINS
+335 TDLGIGGCWNVAVNS
-350 DHCGK
+350 NHCGK
-355 FAIQLDSDDLY
+355 FAVQLDSDDLY
-366 SSPKTLQKIIDAFHH
+366 SSPKTLQKIVDAFHE
-381 QKAAMVIGSYRMCD
+381 QKAAMIIGSYRMCD

-476 GGNSDAALSIDRVNA
+476 GGNSDAALSVERVNA

-507 RQMLQGKADIMEDSS
+507 QQMLQGKADIMEDSS

-528 RQLEKWEDARHR
+528 RQLEMWEDARHR
-540 FRDLKHVETHTLSDQ
+540 FRDLKHVEVRQLSDQ
-555 LKLQFNPARIVSTG
+555 LKVQFNPARIVSTG
-569 AKIDKKTLGERPCFL
+569 AKIDKHTLGERPCFL
-584 CDKNRPKEQM
+584 CERNRPKEQM
-594 SKQIDERFHLLVNPF
+594 TKQIDDHFQLLVNPF
-609 PILPVHFTIPARKHQ
+609 PILPVHFTIPATKHQ
-624 PQAIYKNYG
+624 PQSIYRHYG
-633 EMHRFLSL
+633 EMHRLLSL
-641 HSELMIFYN
+641 HSELMVFYN

-670 ILPLQTN
+670 VLPLQTN
-677 WQRLSRNLTDII
+677 WQRLSRSLTDVI
-689 SLNDEEKIAA
+689 SLNDEEKIS
-699 VRDFVVPAFVI
+699 VLSDFLVPAFVI
-710 ISKSEESDE
+710 ISKSEDSDE
-719 TLFHRLYKA
+719 ELFHRLYRS
-728 MPVRGDETEPMMN
+728 MPMRGDESEPMMN
-741 IIAWRKSDEYIS
+741 IIAWRKGDEFIS

-769 GCSQVMVSPGALDMS
+769 GEAQMMVSPGALDMA

-789 PREEDFHKLTE
+789 PREEDFSKINLDK
-800 ESATALL
+800 ATALL
-807 QECGISTEKM
+807 RECGISAEKM
-817 NSIVTKLKTSKE
+817 EAIVSNLKAS
-829 AETATETATLYNKGK
+829 AATAHEHPLQLLAGKGK
-844 QPNVTVGIVSGQKI
+844 QPNVNVGIVSGQKI

-870 ETVMGEQVV
+870 EMVTGEQEVA
-879 EFFEGGVLWN
+879 FSEGGILWN
-889 GNQYSKLTFHPQSAD
+889 GNQYSSLTFHPQSAD

-923 ETQTFLGTLR
+923 ETQTFLGTLH
-933 FVVEADKICA
+933 FVVESDKICA
-943 INELPVEK
+943 INELPVER

-990 VAASGNNFFSFVK
+990 VAESGNNFFSFVK
-1003 KDDMLIRWYDREDH
+1003 KDDRLIRWYDREDH

-1046 RQTLGQVLLDGD
+1046 RQTKGQILMDGD

-1067 CCGGAT
+1067 CCGGVT

-1082 TPKSYLT
+1082 TPKNYLSS
-1089 AVRDLVLGVK
+1089 VRDIMQGVK
-1099 SKGTAGDEESTARNK
+1099 SAGTAAPAPLPSLQDEA
-1114 ESKTLPD
+1114 
-1121 LTLEAEADRWI
+1121 AADAWI

-1165 KVTYSQE
+1165 KVTLTQE
-1172 KLQQLFEEKL
+1172 KLKQLLDEKL
-1182 KMNFGDILDM
+1182 KMNFGDILDLQ
-1192 KAVERGKSGRI
+1192 AEERGKSGRI
-1203 SKLQIIGTEKT
+1203 SKLRIVGTEKT
-1214 FTIGKELEIR
+1214 FVIGKELEIR

-1237 VVDKYDADV
+1237 VVDRCDIDEK
-1246 QGVPQRFEIIGA
+1246 GVPQRFDIIGA

-1276 QGYAYND
+1276 EGFDYDA

-1292 EIKQLYK
+1292 EIKKVYK

>member
-12 EDLEVAQEALTELH
+12 EDLMVAQEALTELH

-34 NLLVSSDFAALHQ
+34 NLLVSSDFAAQHQ

-60 ESSNTVTSIAEN
+60 ESSNTITSIAEN

-87 QWGLYAL
+87 KWGLYAL

-111 DHYSMVKDESL
+111 DHYSMVKDARL

-165 YVAQTDRVDYLY
+165 YAAQTDRVDYLY
-177 AGLYDLRLYLSRM
+177 AGLYDLRLYLSRV

-232 ACTQHLEKVNA
+232 ACTQHLEKVGA
-243 LIDTSYYRQP
+243 LIDTSYYRLP
-253 DFNEQEFEYEAS
+253 DFNEQDFEYEAS

-289 SFKYNVIVVNNHS
+289 NFKFNVIVVNNHS
-302 TDHTGEILDAIAR
+302 TDKTGEILSRIAH

-325 GRLIQIIPER
+325 GRLIQIVPER

-355 FAIQLDSDDLY
+355 FAVQLDSDDLY
-366 SSPKTLQKIIDAFHH
+366 SSPKTLQKIVDAFYK
-381 QKAAMVIGSYRMCD
+381 QKAAMMIGSYRMCD

-528 RQLEKWEDARHR
+528 RQLEKWDDARHR
-540 FRDLKHVETHTLSDQ
+540 FRDLKHVETKKLSEEVR
-555 LKLQFNPARIVSTG
+555 LQFNPARIVSTG

-594 SKQIDERFHLLVNPF
+594 SQQIDERFHLLVNPF

-641 HSELMIFYN
+641 HSELMVFYN

-689 SLNDEEKIAA
+689 SLNDEEKIAV
-699 VRDFVVPAFVI
+699 VRDFIVPAFVI

-719 TLFHRLYKA
+719 TLFHRLYKS
-728 MPVRGDETEPMMN
+728 MPMRGDETEPMMN
-741 IIAWRKSDEYIS
+741 IIAWRKEDEYIS
-753 VVIPREKHRPD
+753 VVIPREKHRPE

-769 GCSQVMVSPGALDMS
+769 GDAQVMVSPGALDMS

-800 ESATALL
+800 ESATTIL

-829 AETATETATLYNKGK
+829 AETETATLYNNGK

-879 EFFEGGVLWN
+879 EFSEGGVLWN

-1046 RQTLGQVLLDGD
+1046 RQTLGQVLLDGE

-1067 CCGGAT
+1067 CCGGET

-1099 SKGTAGDEESTARNK
+1099 NEEQEDSSRFTLHSSLKDEATAE
-1114 ESKTLPD
+1114 
-1121 LTLEAEADRWI
+1121 RWI

-1182 KMNFGDILDM
+1182 KMNFGAILDM

-1237 VVDKYDADV
+1237 VVDKYDKDE